1 MDPIYLTNLRTSK
14 FKAHTEPFMRRFFQ
28 RLLLPVA
35 VMVVTQ
41 TSFVSAESIRL
52 VGPDGQVQPTPQYS
66 ENIVRNSANNEPGR
80 FFGPTSANQTL
91 WSIASQLRP
100 SSSVTVQQTLL
111 AIYQLNPQAFEN
123 QNIHTLIP
131 GSTLRVP
138 SLAQISRNSTQD
150 AVNIMASHQAKL
162 NQTPDT
168 PVRPVAPPRPAPV
181 ATPKVEAVAQTPPQ
195 VTPTTAPQEKAP
207 TELKTPAKPSQSTDA
222 EVMAL
227 EEKNH
232 TLRLMLSQ
240 VQSEVSTLKE
250 ELGDENRIRSEVE
263 RLLEEERRKAEEASR
278 LAPSALDNL
287 LSNGWLVALLALIPG
302 LLIAIVVLLLLNRRS
317 SAQQENPTQN
327 NITSEMPTAA
337 PVTLGPEQTEDIG
350 DDLLL
355 DDDLFSTTDDK
366 EENDAE
372 KAFSDEDDVF
382 ADLNET
388 DLDFNLDGQ
397 DSDDLF
403 VGIDD
408 DGDLDTEFDA
418 LNESANGIS
427 VNADDKALGLEEME
441 RALNDVSEPT
451 DNDDLNSFDLADENQ
466 MSEDDIEA
474 LLSGDEENEL
484 LSDGKVD
491 QSLLDDLLASEL
503 DALDDEPA
511 IQDTETLDT
520 LLNDELASLSEEDN
534 DEFDLSGAG
543 VAGDQDLD
551 DLFASIEEQ
560 ADLEQLEAKAID
572 ETALLDEI
580 LAEQDAPLSEESTEL
595 LDELLDDFDKPE
607 NDEFDAQTADL
618 LQPEEPILD
627 LEEDSTQ
634 LLNEV
639 LGEPVPEELASGLEI
654 DQNSTE
660 LLDELLDDL
669 DLDDESIEATEF
681 SVAPEKLSVE
691 DGTELFD
698 ELLEIEQHPEPAESL
713 PELATEDEFNS
724 DTFIDDL
731 LNSAPAKD
739 PLLEPVLDENEAFA
753 QADDFDFNP
762 EIEGGLEDD
771 LPQPSALPANEFGT
785 PQDEDWVFDEDDSS
799 PTLEAN
805 TELELSSAEDDLPEQ
820 TTATNETVDELL
832 ADLAAQPQSNTVD
845 TSDDALAPD
854 ALSQSVEES
863 LTLND
868 LELPEENDE
877 PQLAEVT
884 PSSVFDEQQVETEIE
899 PESEPLA
906 AEASNDESDL
916 TALNELD
923 LPEYTEEDALADAQ
937 LEPAA
942 ESEVEPELELASE
955 PAEEEAFTE
964 LDELDLP
971 EYTEEDALADA
982 QLEPAAESEVEPE
995 LELASEPAEEE
1006 AFTELNELDLPEYTE
1021 EDALADAQLEPAAE
1035 SEVEPELELV
1045 SEPVTEE
1052 AFTELNEL
1060 DLPEY
1065 TEEDALADA
1074 QLEPAAE
1081 SEVEPELELASEPAE
1096 EEAFTEFNELDL
1108 PEYTEEDALADAQLE
1123 PVAESEV
1130 EPELELASEPAAEE
1144 AFTELNELDLPEYTE
1159 EDALADAQLEPAAES
1174 EVEPELELASDLE
1187 EEETFTELDEL
1198 DLPEYTEED
1207 ALADAQLES
1216 ATESEVE
1223 PELDELDLPEY
1234 TEEDALADAQLEPA
1248 VESEVEPELELAT
1261 EPAEE
1266 EVFTELNELDLPE
1279 YTEEDALADAQLEP
1293 AVESDVEP
1301 ELELAS
1307 DLEEEEVFT
1316 ELNEL
1321 DLPEYTEED
1330 ALADAQLEPVA
1341 ESEVEPELD
1350 LASDLEEEE
1359 AFTELDE
1366 LDLPEYTEEDAL
1378 ADAQLEPAVESGVE
1392 PELELASE
1400 PAAEEAFTELN
1411 ELDLPEYTEEDALA
1425 DAQLELSVES
1435 EVEPELGD
1443 GTETLAQ
1450 ETESDALVADE
1461 DLLASV
1467 ESAVDEV
1474 QPELLDATQD
1484 VPPTQSLANKA
1495 FDEEALH
1502 DWLSDNPDGEK
1513 PFSFDR
1519 PLDAKTID
1527 SAGMDIDAMLQMGG
1541 EDWNGF
1547 HLTPDQQAQLPDDV
1561 PEDEQAIWASETPEP
1576 QAKPENWGSQEDLL
1590 DFDPQRDGYMTID
1603 ELMAQVE
1610 SEEQGLNPDE
1620 EELKLDVGL
1629 DEFPDVIGDIRDID
1643 VDSGAEAAGKLDLA
1657 KIYIEMNDEKGAIKL
1672 LEEAIVDG
1680 DDEIRQQAKRLID
1693 VLNGRV

>member
-1 MDPIYLTNLRTSK
+1 
-14 FKAHTEPFMRRFFQ
+14 MRRFFQ

-168 PVRPVAPPRPAPV
+168 PVRPVAPPRPDPV

-799 PTLEAN
+799 PTLEGNA
-805 TELELSSAEDDLPEQ
+805 ELELSSAEDDLPEQ
-820 TTATNETVDELL
+820 TTATNETADELL

-1223 PELDELDLPEY
+1223 PELELASEPAAEEAFTELDELDLPEY

-1293 AVESDVEP
+1293 AAESEVEP

-1307 DLEEEEVFT
+1307 VLEEE
-1316 ELNEL
+1316 
-1321 DLPEYTEED
+1321 DP
-1330 ALADAQLEPVA
+1330 
-1341 ESEVEPELD
+1341 
-1350 LASDLEEEE
+1350 
-1359 AFTELDE
+1359 
-1366 LDLPEYTEEDAL
+1366 
-1378 ADAQLEPAVESGVE
+1378 
-1392 PELELASE
+1392 
-1400 PAAEEAFTELN
+1400 FTELN

-1443 GTETLAQ
+1443 ETETLAQ
-1450 ETESDALVADE
+1450 ETESDALIDDE

-1467 ESAVDEV
+1467 ESAADEV
-1474 QPELLDATQD
+1474 EPELLDATQD
-1484 VPPTQSLANKA
+1484 VPPTQSLTNKA

-1513 PFSFDR
+1513 PFSFGR

>member
-1 MDPIYLTNLRTSK
+1 M
-14 FKAHTEPFMRRFFQ
+14 
-28 RLLLPVA
+28 
-35 VMVVTQ
+35 
-41 TSFVSAESIRL
+41 
-52 VGPDGQVQPTPQYS
+52 
-66 ENIVRNSANNEPGR
+66 
-80 FFGPTSANQTL
+80 
-91 WSIASQLRP
+91 
-100 SSSVTVQQTLL
+100 QQTLL

-207 TELKTPAKPSQSTDA
+207 TELNTPAKPSQSTDA

-698 ELLEIEQHPEPAESL
+698 ELLEIEQHPEPAVSL

-799 PTLEAN
+799 PTLEGNA
-805 TELELSSAEDDLPEQ
+805 ELELSSAEDDLPEQ
-820 TTATNETVDELL
+820 TTATNETADELL

-884 PSSVFDEQQVETEIE
+884 PSSAFDEQQVETEIE
-899 PESEPLA
+899 PELEPLA

-923 LPEYTEEDALADAQ
+923 LSEYTEEDALADAQ

-955 PAEEEAFTE
+955 PVEEEAFT
-964 LDELDLP
+964 
-971 EYTEEDALADA
+971 
-982 QLEPAAESEVEPE
+982 
-995 LELASEPAEEE
+995 
-1006 AFTELNELDLPEYTE
+1006 
-1021 EDALADAQLEPAAE
+1021 
-1035 SEVEPELELV
+1035 
-1045 SEPVTEE
+1045 
-1052 AFTELNEL
+1052 
-1060 DLPEY
+1060 
-1065 TEEDALADA
+1065 
-1074 QLEPAAE
+1074 
-1081 SEVEPELELASEPAE
+1081 
-1096 EEAFTEFNELDL
+1096 
-1108 PEYTEEDALADAQLE
+1108 
-1123 PVAESEV
+1123 
-1130 EPELELASEPAAEE
+1130 
-1144 AFTELNELDLPEYTE
+1144 
-1159 EDALADAQLEPAAES
+1159 
-1174 EVEPELELASDLE
+1174 
-1187 EEETFTELDEL
+1187 
-1198 DLPEYTEED
+1198 
-1207 ALADAQLES
+1207 
-1216 ATESEVE
+1216 
-1223 PELDELDLPEY
+1223 ELDELDLPEY

-1266 EVFTELNELDLPE
+1266 EAFTELNELDLPEYTEEDALADAQLEPAEESEVEPELELVSVLEEEDPFTELDELDLPEYTEEDALADAQLEPATESEVESELELVSEPAAEEAFTELDELDLPEYTEEDALADAQLEPAAEAEVEPELELASDLEEEEAFTELNELDLPEYTEEDALADAQLESATESEVEPELELASEPAADEAFTELNELDLPE

-1293 AVESDVEP
+1293 AVES
-1301 ELELAS
+1301 
-1307 DLEEEEVFT
+1307 
-1316 ELNEL
+1316 
-1321 DLPEYTEED
+1321 
-1330 ALADAQLEPVA
+1330 
-1341 ESEVEPELD
+1341 
-1350 LASDLEEEE
+1350 
-1359 AFTELDE
+1359 
-1366 LDLPEYTEEDAL
+1366 
-1378 ADAQLEPAVESGVE
+1378 
-1392 PELELASE
+1392 
-1400 PAAEEAFTELN
+1400 
-1411 ELDLPEYTEEDALA
+1411 
-1425 DAQLELSVES
+1425 

-1443 GTETLAQ
+1443 ETETLAQ

-1467 ESAVDEV
+1467 ESAADEV
-1474 QPELLDATQD
+1474 QPELLGATQD

>member
-366 EENDAE
+366 EENDSE

-799 PTLEAN
+799 PTLEGNA
-805 TELELSSAEDDLPEQ
+805 ELELSSAEDDLPEQ
-820 TTATNETVDELL
+820 TTATNETADELL

-854 ALSQSVEES
+854 TLSQSVEES

-1174 EVEPELELASDLE
+1174 EVEPELELATEPAE
-1187 EEETFTELDEL
+1187 EEVFTELNEL

-1207 ALADAQLES
+1207 ALADAQLEP
-1216 ATESEVE
+1216 AAESEVE
-1223 PELDELDLPEY
+1223 PELELASEPAEEEAFTELDELDLPEY

-1261 EPAEE
+1261 EP
-1266 EVFTELNELDLPE
+1266 T
-1279 YTEEDALADAQLEP
+1279 
-1293 AVESDVEP
+1293 
-1301 ELELAS
+1301 
-1307 DLEEEEVFT
+1307 
-1316 ELNEL
+1316 
-1321 DLPEYTEED
+1321 
-1330 ALADAQLEPVA
+1330 
-1341 ESEVEPELD
+1341 
-1350 LASDLEEEE
+1350 EEE

-1378 ADAQLEPAVESGVE
+1378 ADAQLEP
-1392 PELELASE
+1392 
-1400 PAAEEAFTELN
+1400 
-1411 ELDLPEYTEEDALA
+1411 
-1425 DAQLELSVES
+1425 SVES

-1474 QPELLDATQD
+1474 QPELLGATQD

>member
-1 MDPIYLTNLRTSK
+1 
-14 FKAHTEPFMRRFFQ
+14 MRRFFQ

-799 PTLEAN
+799 PTLEGN

-832 ADLAAQPQSNTVD
+832 TDLAAQPQSNTVD

-884 PSSVFDEQQVETEIE
+884 PSSAFDEQQVETEIE

-923 LPEYTEEDALADAQ
+923 LSEYTEEDALADAQ

-982 QLEPAAESEVEPE
+982 QLEPAVESEVEPE

-1006 AFTELNELDLPEYTE
+1006 AFTELDELDLPEYTE
-1021 EDALADAQLEPAAE
+1021 EDALADAQLEPATE
-1035 SEVEPELELV
+1035 S
-1045 SEPVTEE
+1045 
-1052 AFTELNEL
+1052 
-1060 DLPEY
+1060 D
-1065 TEEDALADA
+1065 
-1074 QLEPAAE
+1074 
-1081 SEVEPELELASEPAE
+1081 
-1096 EEAFTEFNELDL
+1096 
-1108 PEYTEEDALADAQLE
+1108 
-1123 PVAESEV
+1123 V

-1174 EVEPELELASDLE
+1174 EVEPELELVSEPAE
-1187 EEETFTELDEL
+1187 EEAFT
-1198 DLPEYTEED
+1198 
-1207 ALADAQLES
+1207 
-1216 ATESEVE
+1216 
-1223 PELDELDLPEY
+1223 ELDELDLPEY

-1248 VESEVEPELELAT
+1248 VESEVEPELELASDL
-1261 EPAEE
+1261 EE
-1266 EVFTELNELDLPE
+1266 EEAFTELDELDLPE

-1293 AVESDVEP
+1293 A
-1301 ELELAS
+1301 
-1307 DLEEEEVFT
+1307 
-1316 ELNEL
+1316 
-1321 DLPEYTEED
+1321 
-1330 ALADAQLEPVA
+1330 A
-1341 ESEVEPELD
+1341 ESEVESELE

-1378 ADAQLEPAVESGVE
+1378 ADAQLEPAAEAEVE
-1392 PELELASE
+1392 PELELASDLEEKEAFTELDELDLPEYTEEDALADAQLEPAVESEVEPEFELASE
-1400 PAAEEAFTELN
+1400 PAAEETFTELDELDLPEYTEEDALADAQLEPAAEAEVEPELELASDLEEEEAFTELN

-1425 DAQLELSVES
+1425 DAQLEPSVES

-1443 GTETLAQ
+1443 ETETLAQ

-1467 ESAVDEV
+1467 ESAADEV

>member
-1 MDPIYLTNLRTSK
+1 M
-14 FKAHTEPFMRRFFQ
+14 
-28 RLLLPVA
+28 
-35 VMVVTQ
+35 
-41 TSFVSAESIRL
+41 
-52 VGPDGQVQPTPQYS
+52 
-66 ENIVRNSANNEPGR
+66 
-80 FFGPTSANQTL
+80 
-91 WSIASQLRP
+91 
-100 SSSVTVQQTLL
+100 QQTLL

-580 LAEQDAPLSEESTEL
+580 LAEQDVPLSEESTEL

-799 PTLEAN
+799 PTLEGNA
-805 TELELSSAEDDLPEQ
+805 ELELSSAEDDLPEQ
-820 TTATNETVDELL
+820 TTATNETADELL

-884 PSSVFDEQQVETEIE
+884 PSSAFDEQQVETEIE

-906 AEASNDESDL
+906 AEAPNDESDL
-916 TALNELD
+916 TELNELD
-923 LPEYTEEDALADAQ
+923 LPEYTEED
-937 LEPAA
+937 
-942 ESEVEPELELASE
+942 V
-955 PAEEEAFTE
+955 
-964 LDELDLP
+964 
-971 EYTEEDALADA
+971 LADA

-1021 EDALADAQLEPAAE
+1021 EDALADAQLEPATE
-1035 SEVEPELELV
+1035 SEVEPELELA
-1045 SEPVTEE
+1045 SEPVEEEAFTELDELDLPEYTEE
-1052 AFTELNEL
+1052 DALADAQLEPAVESEVEPELASEPAEEEAFTELDELDLPEYTEEDALADAQLEPAVESEVEPELELTSEPAEEEAFTELDELDLPEYTEEDALADAQLEPAAESEVEPELGLASEPAEEEAFTELDELDLPEYTEEDALADAQLEPAVESEVEPELELTSEPAEEEAFTELDELDLPEYTEEDALADAQLEPAVESEVEPELELASDLEEKEVFTELNEL

-1081 SEVEPELELASEPAE
+1081 SEVESELELASDLE
-1096 EEAFTEFNELDL
+1096 E
-1108 PEYTEEDALADAQLE
+1108 
-1123 PVAESEV
+1123 
-1130 EPELELASEPAAEE
+1130 EE

-1159 EDALADAQLEPAAES
+1159 EDALADAQLEPAVES

-1187 EEETFTELDEL
+1187 EKEVFTELNEL
-1198 DLPEYTEED
+1198 DLPEH
-1207 ALADAQLES
+1207 
-1216 ATESEVE
+1216 
-1223 PELDELDLPEY
+1223 

-1266 EVFTELNELDLPE
+1266 EVFTEL
-1279 YTEEDALADAQLEP
+1279 
-1293 AVESDVEP
+1293 
-1301 ELELAS
+1301 
-1307 DLEEEEVFT
+1307 
-1316 ELNEL
+1316 
-1321 DLPEYTEED
+1321 
-1330 ALADAQLEPVA
+1330 
-1341 ESEVEPELD
+1341 
-1350 LASDLEEEE
+1350 
-1359 AFTELDE
+1359 DE

-1378 ADAQLEPAVESGVE
+1378 ADAQLEPAAESEVES
-1392 PELELASE
+1392 ELELAS
-1400 PAAEEAFTELN
+1400 
-1411 ELDLPEYTEEDALA
+1411 
-1425 DAQLELSVES
+1425 
-1435 EVEPELGD
+1435 EPELGD

-1474 QPELLDATQD
+1474 QPELLGATQD

>member
-1 MDPIYLTNLRTSK
+1 
-14 FKAHTEPFMRRFFQ
+14 MRRFFQ

-162 NQTPDT
+162 NQTPDA

-511 IQDTETLDT
+511 IQDTETMDT

-799 PTLEAN
+799 PTLEGN

-884 PSSVFDEQQVETEIE
+884 PSSAFDEQQVETEIE
-899 PESEPLA
+899 PEPLA

-923 LPEYTEEDALADAQ
+923 LSEYTEEDVLADAQLEPATESEVEPELDLASDLEEEEAFTELDEIDLPEYTEEDALADAQ
-937 LEPAA
+937 LEPAVESEVEPELELA
-942 ESEVEPELELASE
+942 SEPAAEEAFTELDELDLPEYTEEDALADAQLEPAVESEVEPELELASE

-982 QLEPAAESEVEPE
+982 QLEPATESEVEPELASDLEEEEAFTELNELDLPEYTEEDALADAQLEPAAESEVEPE
-995 LELASEPAEEE
+995 LELVSEPAEEEAFTELDELDLPEYTEEDALADAQLEPAAESEVEPELASDLEEEE

-1052 AFTELNEL
+1052 AFTELDEL

-1074 QLEPAAE
+1074 QLESATE
-1081 SEVEPELELASEPAE
+1081 SEVESELELVSEPAE
-1096 EEAFTEFNELDL
+1096 EEVFTELNELDL
-1108 PEYTEEDALADAQLE
+1108 PKYTEEDALADAQLE

-1130 EPELELASEPAAEE
+1130 EPELELASEPA
-1144 AFTELNELDLPEYTE
+1144 
-1159 EDALADAQLEPAAES
+1159 
-1174 EVEPELELASDLE
+1174 
-1187 EEETFTELDEL
+1187 
-1198 DLPEYTEED
+1198 
-1207 ALADAQLES
+1207 
-1216 ATESEVE
+1216 
-1223 PELDELDLPEY
+1223 
-1234 TEEDALADAQLEPA
+1234 
-1248 VESEVEPELELAT
+1248 
-1261 EPAEE
+1261 
-1266 EVFTELNELDLPE
+1266 
-1279 YTEEDALADAQLEP
+1279 
-1293 AVESDVEP
+1293 
-1301 ELELAS
+1301 
-1307 DLEEEEVFT
+1307 
-1316 ELNEL
+1316 
-1321 DLPEYTEED
+1321 
-1330 ALADAQLEPVA
+1330 
-1341 ESEVEPELD
+1341 
-1350 LASDLEEEE
+1350 EEE

-1378 ADAQLEPAVESGVE
+1378 ADAQLEP
-1392 PELELASE
+1392 
-1400 PAAEEAFTELN
+1400 
-1411 ELDLPEYTEEDALA
+1411 
-1425 DAQLELSVES
+1425 SVES

-1474 QPELLDATQD
+1474 QPELLGATQD

>member
-799 PTLEAN
+799 PTLEGNA
-805 TELELSSAEDDLPEQ
+805 ELELSSAEDDLPEQ
-820 TTATNETVDELL
+820 TTATNETADELL

-854 ALSQSVEES
+854 ALSHSVEES

-884 PSSVFDEQQVETEIE
+884 PSSAFDEQQVETEIE

-982 QLEPAAESEVEPE
+982 QLEPAVESEVEPE
-995 LELASEPAEEE
+995 LELASEPVEEE
-1006 AFTELNELDLPEYTE
+1006 AFTELDELDLPEYTE
-1021 EDALADAQLEPAAE
+1021 EDALADAQLEPAVE
-1035 SEVEPELELV
+1035 SEVEPELELA
-1045 SEPVTEE
+1045 SDLDEEE

-1096 EEAFTEFNELDL
+1096 EEAFTELDELDLPEYTEEDALADAQLEPAAESEVEPELELASDLEEEEAFTELNELDL

-1123 PVAESEV
+1123 PAAESEV
-1130 EPELELASEPAAEE
+1130 EPELELASVLEEEE
-1144 AFTELNELDLPEYTE
+1144 AFTELNKLDLPEYTE

-1207 ALADAQLES
+1207 ALADAQLEP
-1216 ATESEVE
+1216 AVESEVE
-1223 PELDELDLPEY
+1223 PELELATEPAAEEAFTELDELDLPEY

-1248 VESEVEPELELAT
+1248 AESE
-1261 EPAEE
+1261 
-1266 EVFTELNELDLPE
+1266 
-1279 YTEEDALADAQLEP
+1279 
-1293 AVESDVEP
+1293 VEP

-1378 ADAQLEPAVESGVE
+1378 ADAQLEPAVES
-1392 PELELASE
+1392 
-1400 PAAEEAFTELN
+1400 
-1411 ELDLPEYTEEDALA
+1411 
-1425 DAQLELSVES
+1425 

-1443 GTETLAQ
+1443 ETETLAQ

-1502 DWLSDNPDGEK
+1502 DLLSDNPDGEK

>member
-1 MDPIYLTNLRTSK
+1 
-14 FKAHTEPFMRRFFQ
+14 MRRFFQ

-35 VMVVTQ
+35 VMVMTQ

-162 NQTPDT
+162 NQTPDA

-366 EENDAE
+366 EENDSE

-639 LGEPVPEELASGLEI
+639 LGEPVPEELASELEI

-698 ELLEIEQHPEPAESL
+698 ELLEIEQHPEPAVSL

-799 PTLEAN
+799 PTLEGNA
-805 TELELSSAEDDLPEQ
+805 ELELSSAEDDLPEQ
-820 TTATNETVDELL
+820 TTASNETADELS

-854 ALSQSVEES
+854 AVSQSVEES
-863 LTLND
+863 LSLND

-884 PSSVFDEQQVETEIE
+884 PSSAFDEQQVETEIE
-899 PESEPLA
+899 PKSEPLA

-916 TALNELD
+916 TVLNELD

-955 PAEEEAFTE
+955 PVEEEAFTK

-1096 EEAFTEFNELDL
+1096 EEAFTELNELDL

-1207 ALADAQLES
+1207 ALADAQLEP
-1216 ATESEVE
+1216 ATES
-1223 PELDELDLPEY
+1223 D
-1234 TEEDALADAQLEPA
+1234 
-1248 VESEVEPELELAT
+1248 
-1261 EPAEE
+1261 
-1266 EVFTELNELDLPE
+1266 
-1279 YTEEDALADAQLEP
+1279 
-1293 AVESDVEP
+1293 
-1301 ELELAS
+1301 
-1307 DLEEEEVFT
+1307 
-1316 ELNEL
+1316 
-1321 DLPEYTEED
+1321 
-1330 ALADAQLEPVA
+1330 
-1341 ESEVEPELD
+1341 
-1350 LASDLEEEE
+1350 
-1359 AFTELDE
+1359 
-1366 LDLPEYTEEDAL
+1366 
-1378 ADAQLEPAVESGVE
+1378 VE

-1425 DAQLELSVES
+1425 DAQLEPAAESEVEPELELASEPAEEEAFTELDELDLPEYTEEDALADAQLEPAAESEVESEPELASDLDEEEPFTELNELDLPEYTEEDALADAQLEPAAESEVEPELGLASEPAEEEAFTELDELDLPEYTEEDALADAQLEPSVES

-1474 QPELLDATQD
+1474 QPELLGATQD

>member
-1 MDPIYLTNLRTSK
+1 
-14 FKAHTEPFMRRFFQ
+14 MRRFFQ

-195 VTPTTAPQEKAP
+195 VTPTTAPQEKVP

-580 LAEQDAPLSEESTEL
+580 LAEQDVPLSEESTEL

-799 PTLEAN
+799 PTLEGNA
-805 TELELSSAEDDLPEQ
+805 ELELSSAEDDLPEQ
-820 TTATNETVDELL
+820 TTATNETADELL

-884 PSSVFDEQQVETEIE
+884 PSSAFDEQQVETEIE

-916 TALNELD
+916 T
-923 LPEYTEEDALADAQ
+923 
-937 LEPAA
+937 
-942 ESEVEPELELASE
+942 
-955 PAEEEAFTE
+955 
-964 LDELDLP
+964 
-971 EYTEEDALADA
+971 
-982 QLEPAAESEVEPE
+982 
-995 LELASEPAEEE
+995 
-1006 AFTELNELDLPEYTE
+1006 ELNELDLPEYTE
-1021 EDALADAQLEPAAE
+1021 EDALADAQLEPAVE
-1035 SEVEPELELV
+1035 SEVEPEPELELA
-1045 SEPVTEE
+1045 SDLDEEE

-1081 SEVEPELELASEPAE
+1081 SEVEPELELASEPAA
-1096 EEAFTEFNELDL
+1096 EEAFTELDELDL

-1123 PVAESEV
+1123 PAAEAEVEPELELASEPAEEEAFTELDELDLPEYTEEDALADAQLEPAVESEVEPELELTSEPAEEEAFTELDELDLPEYTEEDALADAQLEPAAESEVEPELGLASEPAEEEAFTELDELDLPEYTEEDALADAQLEPAVESEVEPEFELTSEPAEEEAFTELDELDLPEYTEEDALADAQLEPAVESEVEPELELASEPAEEEAFTELDELDLPEYTEEDALADAQLESVVESEV

-1159 EDALADAQLEPAAES
+1159 EDALADAQLESATES
-1174 EVEPELELASDLE
+1174 EVESELELVSEPAAE
-1187 EEETFTELDEL
+1187 EAFTELDEL
-1198 DLPEYTEED
+1198 DVPEYTEED

-1216 ATESEVE
+1216 
-1223 PELDELDLPEY
+1223 
-1234 TEEDALADAQLEPA
+1234 
-1248 VESEVEPELELAT
+1248 
-1261 EPAEE
+1261 
-1266 EVFTELNELDLPE
+1266 
-1279 YTEEDALADAQLEP
+1279 
-1293 AVESDVEP
+1293 
-1301 ELELAS
+1301 
-1307 DLEEEEVFT
+1307 
-1316 ELNEL
+1316 
-1321 DLPEYTEED
+1321 
-1330 ALADAQLEPVA
+1330 
-1341 ESEVEPELD
+1341 
-1350 LASDLEEEE
+1350 
-1359 AFTELDE
+1359 
-1366 LDLPEYTEEDAL
+1366 
-1378 ADAQLEPAVESGVE
+1378 
-1392 PELELASE
+1392 
-1400 PAAEEAFTELN
+1400 
-1411 ELDLPEYTEEDALA
+1411 
-1425 DAQLELSVES
+1425 SVES

-1443 GTETLAQ
+1443 ETETLAQ

>member
-195 VTPTTAPQEKAP
+195 VPPTTAPQEKAP
-207 TELKTPAKPSQSTDA
+207 TELKAPAKPSQSTDA

-639 LGEPVPEELASGLEI
+639 LGEPVPEELASELEI

-799 PTLEAN
+799 PTLEGN

-877 PQLAEVT
+877 PQLAEVI
-884 PSSVFDEQQVETEIE
+884 PSSAFDEQQVETEIE

-923 LPEYTEEDALADAQ
+923 LSEYTEEDALADAQ

-971 EYTEEDALADA
+971 EYTEEDALADE
-982 QLEPAAESEVEPE
+982 QLEPAVESEVEPE
-995 LELASEPAEEE
+995 LELASEPAVESGVEPELELASDLDEEEPFTELNELDLPEYTEEDALADAQLEPAAEAEVEPELELASDLDEEEPFTELNELDLPEYTEEDALADAQLEPAAEAEVEPELELASDLDEEE

-1021 EDALADAQLEPAAE
+1021 EDALADAQLEPA
-1035 SEVEPELELV
+1035 V
-1045 SEPVTEE
+1045 
-1052 AFTELNEL
+1052 
-1060 DLPEY
+1060 
-1065 TEEDALADA
+1065 
-1074 QLEPAAE
+1074 
-1081 SEVEPELELASEPAE
+1081 
-1096 EEAFTEFNELDL
+1096 
-1108 PEYTEEDALADAQLE
+1108 
-1123 PVAESEV
+1123 ESEV

-1174 EVEPELELASDLE
+1174 EVESELELASDLE
-1187 EEETFTELDEL
+1187 EEEAFTELN
-1198 DLPEYTEED
+1198 
-1207 ALADAQLES
+1207 
-1216 ATESEVE
+1216 
-1223 PELDELDLPEY
+1223 ELDLPEY

-1248 VESEVEPELELAT
+1248 AEAEVEPELELAS

-1266 EVFTELNELDLPE
+1266 EAFTELNELDLPE

-1293 AVESDVEP
+1293 AVESE
-1301 ELELAS
+1301 
-1307 DLEEEEVFT
+1307 
-1316 ELNEL
+1316 
-1321 DLPEYTEED
+1321 
-1330 ALADAQLEPVA
+1330 
-1341 ESEVEPELD
+1341 
-1350 LASDLEEEE
+1350 
-1359 AFTELDE
+1359 
-1366 LDLPEYTEEDAL
+1366 
-1378 ADAQLEPAVESGVE
+1378 VE

-1425 DAQLELSVES
+1425 DAQLEPSVES

>member
-1 MDPIYLTNLRTSK
+1 
-14 FKAHTEPFMRRFFQ
+14 MRRFFQ

-162 NQTPDT
+162 NQTPDA

-799 PTLEAN
+799 PTLEGNA
-805 TELELSSAEDDLPEQ
+805 ELELSSAEDDLPEQ
-820 TTATNETVDELL
+820 TTATNETADELL

-1130 EPELELASEPAAEE
+1130 EPELELASEPTAEE

-1207 ALADAQLES
+1207 ALADAQLEP
-1216 ATESEVE
+1216 AAESEVE
-1223 PELDELDLPEY
+1223 PELASDLEEEEALTELNELDLPEY

-1266 EVFTELNELDLPE
+1266 EVFTEL
-1279 YTEEDALADAQLEP
+1279 
-1293 AVESDVEP
+1293 
-1301 ELELAS
+1301 
-1307 DLEEEEVFT
+1307 
-1316 ELNEL
+1316 
-1321 DLPEYTEED
+1321 
-1330 ALADAQLEPVA
+1330 
-1341 ESEVEPELD
+1341 
-1350 LASDLEEEE
+1350 
-1359 AFTELDE
+1359 DE

-1378 ADAQLEPAVESGVE
+1378 ADAQLEPAAEAEVES
-1392 PELELASE
+1392 ELERASDLE
-1400 PAAEEAFTELN
+1400 EKEAFTELDK
-1411 ELDLPEYTEEDALA
+1411 LDLPEYTEEDALA
-1425 DAQLELSVES
+1425 DAQLEPSVES

-1443 GTETLAQ
+1443 ETETLAQ

>member
-1 MDPIYLTNLRTSK
+1 
-14 FKAHTEPFMRRFFQ
+14 MRRFFQ

-799 PTLEAN
+799 PTLEGNA
-805 TELELSSAEDDLPEQ
+805 ELELSSAEDDLPEQ
-820 TTATNETVDELL
+820 TTATNETADELL

-884 PSSVFDEQQVETEIE
+884 PSSAFDEQQVETEIE

-942 ESEVEPELELASE
+942 ESEVEP
-955 PAEEEAFTE
+955 
-964 LDELDLP
+964 D
-971 EYTEEDALADA
+971 
-982 QLEPAAESEVEPE
+982 
-995 LELASEPAEEE
+995 
-1006 AFTELNELDLPEYTE
+1006 
-1021 EDALADAQLEPAAE
+1021 
-1035 SEVEPELELV
+1035 LELV
-1045 SEPVTEE
+1045 NEPVTEE
-1052 AFTELNEL
+1052 AFTEL
-1060 DLPEY
+1060 D
-1065 TEEDALADA
+1065 
-1074 QLEPAAE
+1074 
-1081 SEVEPELELASEPAE
+1081 
-1096 EEAFTEFNELDL
+1096 ELDL

-1130 EPELELASEPAAEE
+1130 EPELDLASEPAEEE
-1144 AFTELNELDLPEYTE
+1144 AFTELNK
-1159 EDALADAQLEPAAES
+1159 
-1174 EVEPELELASDLE
+1174 
-1187 EEETFTELDEL
+1187 L

-1223 PELDELDLPEY
+1223 SELELVSEPAAEEAFTELNELDLPEY

-1266 EVFTELNELDLPE
+1266 EAFPELDELDLPE

-1293 AVESDVEP
+1293 AAEAEVEP

-1307 DLEEEEVFT
+1307 DLEEKET
-1316 ELNEL
+1316 
-1321 DLPEYTEED
+1321 
-1330 ALADAQLEPVA
+1330 
-1341 ESEVEPELD
+1341 
-1350 LASDLEEEE
+1350 
-1359 AFTELDE
+1359 FTELDE

-1378 ADAQLEPAVESGVE
+1378 ADAQLEPAAESEVE
-1392 PELELASE
+1392 PELELASVL
-1400 PAAEEAFTELN
+1400 EEEDSFTELD
-1411 ELDLPEYTEEDALA
+1411 ELDLPEYTEKDALA
-1425 DAQLELSVES
+1425 DAQLEPAAES

-1443 GTETLAQ
+1443 ETETLAQ

-1474 QPELLDATQD
+1474 QPELLGATQD

>member
-1 MDPIYLTNLRTSK
+1 M
-14 FKAHTEPFMRRFFQ
+14 
-28 RLLLPVA
+28 
-35 VMVVTQ
+35 
-41 TSFVSAESIRL
+41 
-52 VGPDGQVQPTPQYS
+52 
-66 ENIVRNSANNEPGR
+66 
-80 FFGPTSANQTL
+80 
-91 WSIASQLRP
+91 
-100 SSSVTVQQTLL
+100 QQTLL

-162 NQTPDT
+162 NQTPDA

-181 ATPKVEAVAQTPPQ
+181 VTPKVEAVAQTPPQ

-799 PTLEAN
+799 PTLEGN

-820 TTATNETVDELL
+820 TTATNETADELL
-832 ADLAAQPQSNTVD
+832 ADLAAQPQSNTGD

-884 PSSVFDEQQVETEIE
+884 PYSAFDEQQVETEIE

-923 LPEYTEEDALADAQ
+923 LPEYTEEDALADTQ
-937 LEPAA
+937 LEPAV
-942 ESEVEPELELASE
+942 ESEVEPELELASD
-955 PAEEEAFTE
+955 
-964 LDELDLP
+964 LDE
-971 EYTEEDALADA
+971 
-982 QLEPAAESEVEPE
+982 
-995 LELASEPAEEE
+995 
-1006 AFTELNELDLPEYTE
+1006 
-1021 EDALADAQLEPAAE
+1021 
-1035 SEVEPELELV
+1035 
-1045 SEPVTEE
+1045 EE

-1081 SEVEPELELASEPAE
+1081 SEVEPELELASEPAA
-1096 EEAFTEFNELDL
+1096 EEAFTELDELDL

-1123 PVAESEV
+1123 PAAEAEV
-1130 EPELELASEPAAEE
+1130 EPELELASDLEEEE
-1144 AFTELNELDLPEYTE
+1144 AFTELDELDLPEYTEEDALADAQLEPAAEAEVEPELELASDLEEEEAFTELDELDLPEYTE

-1174 EVEPELELASDLE
+1174 EVEPELELATEPAE
-1187 EEETFTELDEL
+1187 EEAF
-1198 DLPEYTEED
+1198 
-1207 ALADAQLES
+1207 
-1216 ATESEVE
+1216 

-1248 VESEVEPELELAT
+1248 VESEVEPELELASDL
-1261 EPAEE
+1261 EE
-1266 EVFTELNELDLPE
+1266 KEAFTELDELDLPE
-1279 YTEEDALADAQLEP
+1279 HTEEDALADAQLEP
-1293 AVESDVEP
+1293 AVESK
-1301 ELELAS
+1301 
-1307 DLEEEEVFT
+1307 
-1316 ELNEL
+1316 
-1321 DLPEYTEED
+1321 
-1330 ALADAQLEPVA
+1330 
-1341 ESEVEPELD
+1341 
-1350 LASDLEEEE
+1350 
-1359 AFTELDE
+1359 
-1366 LDLPEYTEEDAL
+1366 
-1378 ADAQLEPAVESGVE
+1378 
-1392 PELELASE
+1392 
-1400 PAAEEAFTELN
+1400 
-1411 ELDLPEYTEEDALA
+1411 
-1425 DAQLELSVES
+1425 
-1435 EVEPELGD
+1435 VEPELGD

-1450 ETESDALVADE
+1450 ETESDTLVADE

-1474 QPELLDATQD
+1474 QPELLGATQD

>member
-1 MDPIYLTNLRTSK
+1 
-14 FKAHTEPFMRRFFQ
+14 MRRFFQ

-195 VTPTTAPQEKAP
+195 VTPTIAPQEKAP

-799 PTLEAN
+799 PTLEGNA
-805 TELELSSAEDDLPEQ
+805 ELELSSAEEDLPEQ
-820 TTATNETVDELL
+820 TTATNETADELS

-854 ALSQSVEES
+854 ALSQPIEES

-884 PSSVFDEQQVETEIE
+884 PSSAFDEQQVETEIE

-906 AEASNDESDL
+906 AEASSDESDL
-916 TALNELD
+916 TALNELDLSEYTEEDALADAQLEPAAESEVEPELELASEPAEDEAFTELDELDLPEYTEEDALADAQLEPAVESEVEPELELASDLDEEEAFTELNELD

-942 ESEVEPELELASE
+942 ESEVEPELELASEPAEEEAFTELNELDLPEYTEEDALADSQLEPAAESEVEPELELASDLDEEEAFTELNELDLPEYTEEDALTDAQLEPAVDSEVEPELELASE

-1006 AFTELNELDLPEYTE
+1006 AFTELDELDLPEYTE
-1021 EDALADAQLEPAAE
+1021 EDALADAQLVLAAE
-1035 SEVEPELELV
+1035 SEVEPELELA
-1045 SEPVTEE
+1045 SEPVEEE

-1074 QLEPAAE
+1074 QLEP
-1081 SEVEPELELASEPAE
+1081 
-1096 EEAFTEFNELDL
+1096 
-1108 PEYTEEDALADAQLE
+1108 
-1123 PVAESEV
+1123 
-1130 EPELELASEPAAEE
+1130 
-1144 AFTELNELDLPEYTE
+1144 
-1159 EDALADAQLEPAAES
+1159 
-1174 EVEPELELASDLE
+1174 
-1187 EEETFTELDEL
+1187 
-1198 DLPEYTEED
+1198 
-1207 ALADAQLES
+1207 
-1216 ATESEVE
+1216 
-1223 PELDELDLPEY
+1223 
-1234 TEEDALADAQLEPA
+1234 
-1248 VESEVEPELELAT
+1248 
-1261 EPAEE
+1261 
-1266 EVFTELNELDLPE
+1266 
-1279 YTEEDALADAQLEP
+1279 
-1293 AVESDVEP
+1293 
-1301 ELELAS
+1301 
-1307 DLEEEEVFT
+1307 
-1316 ELNEL
+1316 
-1321 DLPEYTEED
+1321 
-1330 ALADAQLEPVA
+1330 
-1341 ESEVEPELD
+1341 
-1350 LASDLEEEE
+1350 
-1359 AFTELDE
+1359 
-1366 LDLPEYTEEDAL
+1366 
-1378 ADAQLEPAVESGVE
+1378 
-1392 PELELASE
+1392 
-1400 PAAEEAFTELN
+1400 
-1411 ELDLPEYTEEDALA
+1411 
-1425 DAQLELSVES
+1425 SVES

-1443 GTETLAQ
+1443 ETETLAQ

-1474 QPELLDATQD
+1474 QPELLGATQD

-1547 HLTPDQQAQLPDDV
+1547 LLTPDQQAQLPDDV

>member
-1 MDPIYLTNLRTSK
+1 
-14 FKAHTEPFMRRFFQ
+14 MRRFFQ

-162 NQTPDT
+162 NQTPDA

-799 PTLEAN
+799 PTLEGNA
-805 TELELSSAEDDLPEQ
+805 ELELSSAEDDLPEQ
-820 TTATNETVDELL
+820 TTATNETADELL

-884 PSSVFDEQQVETEIE
+884 PSSAFDEQQVETEIE
-899 PESEPLA
+899 PELEPLA

-916 TALNELD
+916 TALNELDLPEYTEEDALADAQLEPATESEVEPELELASEPVEEEAFTELDELDLPEYTEEDALADAQLEPAVESEVEPELELASDLDEEEAFTELNELD

-995 LELASEPAEEE
+995 LELASDLEE
-1006 AFTELNELDLPEYTE
+1006 
-1021 EDALADAQLEPAAE
+1021 
-1035 SEVEPELELV
+1035 
-1045 SEPVTEE
+1045 EE

-1081 SEVEPELELASEPAE
+1081 SEVEPELELASVLE
-1096 EEAFTEFNELDL
+1096 E
-1108 PEYTEEDALADAQLE
+1108 
-1123 PVAESEV
+1123 
-1130 EPELELASEPAAEE
+1130 EE
-1144 AFTELNELDLPEYTE
+1144 AFTELNKLDLPEYTE

-1207 ALADAQLES
+1207 ALADAQLEP
-1216 ATESEVE
+1216 AVESEVE
-1223 PELDELDLPEY
+1223 PELELATEPAAEEAFTELDELDLPEY

-1248 VESEVEPELELAT
+1248 AESE
-1261 EPAEE
+1261 
-1266 EVFTELNELDLPE
+1266 
-1279 YTEEDALADAQLEP
+1279 
-1293 AVESDVEP
+1293 VEP

-1378 ADAQLEPAVESGVE
+1378 ADAQLEPAVESEVE

-1425 DAQLELSVES
+1425 DAQLEPSVES

-1443 GTETLAQ
+1443 ETETLAQ

-1484 VPPTQSLANKA
+1484 VPPTQSLANKAFDNKA

>member
-1 MDPIYLTNLRTSK
+1 M
-14 FKAHTEPFMRRFFQ
+14 
-28 RLLLPVA
+28 
-35 VMVVTQ
+35 
-41 TSFVSAESIRL
+41 
-52 VGPDGQVQPTPQYS
+52 
-66 ENIVRNSANNEPGR
+66 
-80 FFGPTSANQTL
+80 
-91 WSIASQLRP
+91 
-100 SSSVTVQQTLL
+100 QQTLL

-451 DNDDLNSFDLADENQ
+451 ENDDLNSFDLADENQ

-639 LGEPVPEELASGLEI
+639 LGEPVPEELASELEI

-799 PTLEAN
+799 PTLEGN

-877 PQLAEVT
+877 PQLAEVI
-884 PSSVFDEQQVETEIE
+884 PSSAFDEQQVETEIE

-923 LPEYTEEDALADAQ
+923 LSEYTEEDALADAQ

-982 QLEPAAESEVEPE
+982 QLEPAVESEVEPE
-995 LELASEPAEEE
+995 LELASEPAVESGVEPELELASDLDEEEPFTELNELDLPEYTEEDALADAQLEPAAEAEVEPELELASDLDEEEPFTELNELDLPEYTEEDALADAQLEPAAEAEVEPELELASDLDEEE

-1021 EDALADAQLEPAAE
+1021 EDALADAQLEPA
-1035 SEVEPELELV
+1035 V
-1045 SEPVTEE
+1045 
-1052 AFTELNEL
+1052 
-1060 DLPEY
+1060 
-1065 TEEDALADA
+1065 
-1074 QLEPAAE
+1074 
-1081 SEVEPELELASEPAE
+1081 
-1096 EEAFTEFNELDL
+1096 
-1108 PEYTEEDALADAQLE
+1108 
-1123 PVAESEV
+1123 ESEV

-1159 EDALADAQLEPAAES
+1159 EDALADAQLEP
-1174 EVEPELELASDLE
+1174 
-1187 EEETFTELDEL
+1187 
-1198 DLPEYTEED
+1198 
-1207 ALADAQLES
+1207 
-1216 ATESEVE
+1216 
-1223 PELDELDLPEY
+1223 
-1234 TEEDALADAQLEPA
+1234 
-1248 VESEVEPELELAT
+1248 
-1261 EPAEE
+1261 
-1266 EVFTELNELDLPE
+1266 
-1279 YTEEDALADAQLEP
+1279 
-1293 AVESDVEP
+1293 
-1301 ELELAS
+1301 
-1307 DLEEEEVFT
+1307 
-1316 ELNEL
+1316 
-1321 DLPEYTEED
+1321 
-1330 ALADAQLEPVA
+1330 
-1341 ESEVEPELD
+1341 
-1350 LASDLEEEE
+1350 
-1359 AFTELDE
+1359 
-1366 LDLPEYTEEDAL
+1366 
-1378 ADAQLEPAVESGVE
+1378 
-1392 PELELASE
+1392 
-1400 PAAEEAFTELN
+1400 
-1411 ELDLPEYTEEDALA
+1411 
-1425 DAQLELSVES
+1425 SVES

>member
-1 MDPIYLTNLRTSK
+1 M
-14 FKAHTEPFMRRFFQ
+14 
-28 RLLLPVA
+28 
-35 VMVVTQ
+35 
-41 TSFVSAESIRL
+41 
-52 VGPDGQVQPTPQYS
+52 
-66 ENIVRNSANNEPGR
+66 
-80 FFGPTSANQTL
+80 
-91 WSIASQLRP
+91 
-100 SSSVTVQQTLL
+100 QQTLL

-207 TELKTPAKPSQSTDA
+207 TELNTPAKPSQSTDA

-799 PTLEAN
+799 PTLEGNA
-805 TELELSSAEDDLPEQ
+805 ELELSSAEDDLPEQ
-820 TTATNETVDELL
+820 TTATNETADELL

-884 PSSVFDEQQVETEIE
+884 PSSAFDEQQVETEIE

-906 AEASNDESDL
+906 AEASNDESGL
-916 TALNELD
+916 TALNELDLPEYTEEDALADAQLEPVAESEVEPELELASEPAEEEVFTELNELDLPEYTEEDALADAQLEPAAESEVESELELASDLEEEEAFTELNELDLPEYTEEDALADAQLEPAAEAEVEPELDLASDLEEEEAFTELDEIDLPEYTEEDALADAQLESATESEAESELELVSEPAAEEALADSQLEPAAESEVEPAEEEAFTELELASEPAEEEVFTELNELD

-942 ESEVEPELELASE
+942 ESEVEPELELATE
-955 PAEEEAFTE
+955 PAEEEVFTE
-964 LDELDLP
+964 LD
-971 EYTEEDALADA
+971 
-982 QLEPAAESEVEPE
+982 
-995 LELASEPAEEE
+995 
-1006 AFTELNELDLPEYTE
+1006 ELDLPEYTE

-1052 AFTELNEL
+1052 AFTEL
-1060 DLPEY
+1060 
-1065 TEEDALADA
+1065 
-1074 QLEPAAE
+1074 
-1081 SEVEPELELASEPAE
+1081 
-1096 EEAFTEFNELDL
+1096 
-1108 PEYTEEDALADAQLE
+1108 
-1123 PVAESEV
+1123 
-1130 EPELELASEPAAEE
+1130 
-1144 AFTELNELDLPEYTE
+1144 
-1159 EDALADAQLEPAAES
+1159 
-1174 EVEPELELASDLE
+1174 
-1187 EEETFTELDEL
+1187 DEL

-1207 ALADAQLES
+1207 ALADAPLES

-1223 PELDELDLPEY
+1223 SELELVREPAAEEAFTELDELDVPEY
-1234 TEEDALADAQLEPA
+1234 TEEDALADAQLEP
-1248 VESEVEPELELAT
+1248 
-1261 EPAEE
+1261 
-1266 EVFTELNELDLPE
+1266 
-1279 YTEEDALADAQLEP
+1279 
-1293 AVESDVEP
+1293 
-1301 ELELAS
+1301 
-1307 DLEEEEVFT
+1307 
-1316 ELNEL
+1316 
-1321 DLPEYTEED
+1321 
-1330 ALADAQLEPVA
+1330 
-1341 ESEVEPELD
+1341 
-1350 LASDLEEEE
+1350 
-1359 AFTELDE
+1359 
-1366 LDLPEYTEEDAL
+1366 
-1378 ADAQLEPAVESGVE
+1378 
-1392 PELELASE
+1392 
-1400 PAAEEAFTELN
+1400 
-1411 ELDLPEYTEEDALA
+1411 
-1425 DAQLELSVES
+1425 SVES

-1443 GTETLAQ
+1443 ETETLAQ

-1474 QPELLDATQD
+1474 QPELLGATQD

-1527 SAGMDIDAMLQMGG
+1527 SAGMDIDAMLQIGG

>member
-1 MDPIYLTNLRTSK
+1 
-14 FKAHTEPFMRRFFQ
+14 MRRFFQ

-162 NQTPDT
+162 NQTPDA

-799 PTLEAN
+799 PTLEGNA
-805 TELELSSAEDDLPEQ
+805 ELELSSAEDDLPEQ
-820 TTATNETVDELL
+820 TTATNETADELL

-884 PSSVFDEQQVETEIE
+884 PSSAFDEQQVETEIE
-899 PESEPLA
+899 PELEPLA

-916 TALNELD
+916 TALNELDLPEYTEEDALADAQLEPATESEVEPELELASEPVEEEAFTELDELDLPEYTEEDALADAQLEPAVESEVEPELELASDLDEEEAFTELNELD

-995 LELASEPAEEE
+995 LELASDLEE
-1006 AFTELNELDLPEYTE
+1006 
-1021 EDALADAQLEPAAE
+1021 
-1035 SEVEPELELV
+1035 
-1045 SEPVTEE
+1045 EE

-1081 SEVEPELELASEPAE
+1081 SEVEPELELASVLE
-1096 EEAFTEFNELDL
+1096 E
-1108 PEYTEEDALADAQLE
+1108 
-1123 PVAESEV
+1123 
-1130 EPELELASEPAAEE
+1130 EE
-1144 AFTELNELDLPEYTE
+1144 AFTELNKLDLPEYTE

-1174 EVEPELELASDLE
+1174 EVEPELELATEPAAE
-1187 EEETFTELDEL
+1187 EAFTELDEL

-1207 ALADAQLES
+1207 ALADAQLEP
-1216 ATESEVE
+1216 AAESE
-1223 PELDELDLPEY
+1223 
-1234 TEEDALADAQLEPA
+1234 
-1248 VESEVEPELELAT
+1248 
-1261 EPAEE
+1261 
-1266 EVFTELNELDLPE
+1266 
-1279 YTEEDALADAQLEP
+1279 
-1293 AVESDVEP
+1293 VEP

-1378 ADAQLEPAVESGVE
+1378 ADAQLEPAVESEVE

-1425 DAQLELSVES
+1425 DAQLEPSVES

-1443 GTETLAQ
+1443 ETETLAQ

-1484 VPPTQSLANKA
+1484 VPPTQSLANKAFDNKA

>member
-1 MDPIYLTNLRTSK
+1 
-14 FKAHTEPFMRRFFQ
+14 MRRFFQ

-250 ELGDENRIRSEVE
+250 ELGDESRIRSEVE

-799 PTLEAN
+799 PTLEGNA
-805 TELELSSAEDDLPEQ
+805 ELELSSAEDDLPEQ
-820 TTATNETVDELL
+820 TTSTNETVDELL

-845 TSDDALAPD
+845 TSDDVLAPD

-884 PSSVFDEQQVETEIE
+884 PSSAFDEQQVETEIE

-916 TALNELD
+916 TALNELDLSEYTEEDALADAQLEPAVESEVEPELELASEPAEEEAFTELDELDLPEYTEEDALADAQLDPAAESEVEPEFELASEPAAEEAFTELDELDLPEYTEEDAMADAQLEPAVESEVEPELELATEPAEEEVFTELNELD

-982 QLEPAAESEVEPE
+982 QLEPAAESEVEPDLAID
-995 LELASEPAEEE
+995 LEEEE

-1045 SEPVTEE
+1045 SEPAEEE
-1052 AFTELNEL
+1052 AFTELDEL

-1081 SEVEPELELASEPAE
+1081 SEVEPELASDLE
-1096 EEAFTEFNELDL
+1096 E
-1108 PEYTEEDALADAQLE
+1108 
-1123 PVAESEV
+1123 
-1130 EPELELASEPAAEE
+1130 EE
-1144 AFTELNELDLPEYTE
+1144 AFTELN
-1159 EDALADAQLEPAAES
+1159 
-1174 EVEPELELASDLE
+1174 
-1187 EEETFTELDEL
+1187 
-1198 DLPEYTEED
+1198 
-1207 ALADAQLES
+1207 
-1216 ATESEVE
+1216 
-1223 PELDELDLPEY
+1223 ELDLPEY

-1266 EVFTELNELDLPE
+1266 EVFTEL
-1279 YTEEDALADAQLEP
+1279 
-1293 AVESDVEP
+1293 
-1301 ELELAS
+1301 
-1307 DLEEEEVFT
+1307 
-1316 ELNEL
+1316 
-1321 DLPEYTEED
+1321 
-1330 ALADAQLEPVA
+1330 
-1341 ESEVEPELD
+1341 
-1350 LASDLEEEE
+1350 
-1359 AFTELDE
+1359 DE

-1378 ADAQLEPAVESGVE
+1378 ADAQLEPAAEAEVES
-1392 PELELASE
+1392 ELERASDLE
-1400 PAAEEAFTELN
+1400 EKEAFTELDK
-1411 ELDLPEYTEEDALA
+1411 LDLPEYTEEDALA
-1425 DAQLELSVES
+1425 DAQLEPSVES

-1443 GTETLAQ
+1443 ETETLAQ

-1527 SAGMDIDAMLQMGG
+1527 SAGMDIDAMLQIGG

>member
-1 MDPIYLTNLRTSK
+1 
-14 FKAHTEPFMRRFFQ
+14 MRRFFQ

-207 TELKTPAKPSQSTDA
+207 TELKTPAKLSQSTDA

-799 PTLEAN
+799 PTLEGNA
-805 TELELSSAEDDLPEQ
+805 ELELSSAEDDLPEQ
-820 TTATNETVDELL
+820 TTATNETADELL

-1223 PELDELDLPEY
+1223 PELELASEPAAEEAFTELDELDLPEY

-1293 AVESDVEP
+1293 AAESEVEP

-1307 DLEEEEVFT
+1307 VLEEE
-1316 ELNEL
+1316 
-1321 DLPEYTEED
+1321 DP
-1330 ALADAQLEPVA
+1330 
-1341 ESEVEPELD
+1341 
-1350 LASDLEEEE
+1350 
-1359 AFTELDE
+1359 
-1366 LDLPEYTEEDAL
+1366 
-1378 ADAQLEPAVESGVE
+1378 
-1392 PELELASE
+1392 
-1400 PAAEEAFTELN
+1400 FTELN

-1443 GTETLAQ
+1443 ETETLAQ
-1450 ETESDALVADE
+1450 ETESDALIDDE

-1467 ESAVDEV
+1467 ESAADEV
-1474 QPELLDATQD
+1474 EPELLDATQD
-1484 VPPTQSLANKA
+1484 VPPTQSLTNKA

-1513 PFSFDR
+1513 PFSFGR

>member
-1 MDPIYLTNLRTSK
+1 
-14 FKAHTEPFMRRFFQ
+14 MRRFFQ

-162 NQTPDT
+162 NQTPDA

-580 LAEQDAPLSEESTEL
+580 LAEQDVPLSEESTEL

-762 EIEGGLEDD
+762 EIEGSLEDD

-799 PTLEAN
+799 PTLEGNA
-805 TELELSSAEDDLPEQ
+805 ELELSSAEDDLPEQ
-820 TTATNETVDELL
+820 TTATNETADELL

-884 PSSVFDEQQVETEIE
+884 PSSAFDEQQVETEIE

-906 AEASNDESDL
+906 AEASNDESGL

-937 LEPAA
+937 LEPVAESEVEPELDLASDLDEEEAFTELNELDLPEYTEEDALADAQLEPAA
-942 ESEVEPELELASE
+942 ESEVEPELELASEPAEEEAFTELNELDLPEYTEEDALADAQLESATESEVESELELVSEPAAEEAFTELDELDLPEYTEEDALADSQLEPAAESEVEPELELASEPAEEEAFTELDELDLPEYTEEDALADAQLEPAVESEVEPELELASE

-1021 EDALADAQLEPAAE
+1021 EDALADAQLEPA
-1035 SEVEPELELV
+1035 
-1045 SEPVTEE
+1045 
-1052 AFTELNEL
+1052 
-1060 DLPEY
+1060 
-1065 TEEDALADA
+1065 
-1074 QLEPAAE
+1074 
-1081 SEVEPELELASEPAE
+1081 
-1096 EEAFTEFNELDL
+1096 
-1108 PEYTEEDALADAQLE
+1108 
-1123 PVAESEV
+1123 
-1130 EPELELASEPAAEE
+1130 
-1144 AFTELNELDLPEYTE
+1144 
-1159 EDALADAQLEPAAES
+1159 
-1174 EVEPELELASDLE
+1174 
-1187 EEETFTELDEL
+1187 
-1198 DLPEYTEED
+1198 
-1207 ALADAQLES
+1207 
-1216 ATESEVE
+1216 
-1223 PELDELDLPEY
+1223 
-1234 TEEDALADAQLEPA
+1234 
-1248 VESEVEPELELAT
+1248 VESEVEPELE
-1261 EPAEE
+1261 
-1266 EVFTELNELDLPE
+1266 
-1279 YTEEDALADAQLEP
+1279 
-1293 AVESDVEP
+1293 
-1301 ELELAS
+1301 
-1307 DLEEEEVFT
+1307 
-1316 ELNEL
+1316 
-1321 DLPEYTEED
+1321 
-1330 ALADAQLEPVA
+1330 
-1341 ESEVEPELD
+1341 

-1378 ADAQLEPAVESGVE
+1378 ADAQLEPSVESEVE
-1392 PELELASE
+1392 PELELASDLE
-1400 PAAEEAFTELN
+1400 EKEAFTELD

-1425 DAQLELSVES
+1425 DAQLEPATESEVEPELELATEPAEEEVFTELNELDLPKYTEEDALADAQLEPVAESEVEPELELASEPAEEEAFTELDELDLPEYTEEDALADAQLEPSVES

-1474 QPELLDATQD
+1474 QPELLGATQD

>member
-207 TELKTPAKPSQSTDA
+207 TELKTPAKLSQSTDA

-580 LAEQDAPLSEESTEL
+580 LAEQDVPLSEESTEL

-799 PTLEAN
+799 PTLEGNA
-805 TELELSSAEDDLPEQ
+805 ELELSSAEDDLPEQ
-820 TTATNETVDELL
+820 TTATNETADELL

-884 PSSVFDEQQVETEIE
+884 PSSAFDEQQVETEIE

-906 AEASNDESDL
+906 AEASNDESGL

-937 LEPAA
+937 LEPVA
-942 ESEVEPELELASE
+942 ESEVEPELDLASD
-955 PAEEEAFTE
+955 
-964 LDELDLP
+964 LD
-971 EYTEEDALADA
+971 
-982 QLEPAAESEVEPE
+982 
-995 LELASEPAEEE
+995 EEE

-1021 EDALADAQLEPAAE
+1021 EDALADAQLEPA
-1035 SEVEPELELV
+1035 
-1045 SEPVTEE
+1045 
-1052 AFTELNEL
+1052 
-1060 DLPEY
+1060 
-1065 TEEDALADA
+1065 
-1074 QLEPAAE
+1074 
-1081 SEVEPELELASEPAE
+1081 
-1096 EEAFTEFNELDL
+1096 
-1108 PEYTEEDALADAQLE
+1108 
-1123 PVAESEV
+1123 AESEV

-1187 EEETFTELDEL
+1187 EEDPFTELDEL

-1207 ALADAQLES
+1207 ALADAQLE
-1216 ATESEVE
+1216 
-1223 PELDELDLPEY
+1223 
-1234 TEEDALADAQLEPA
+1234 PA
-1248 VESEVEPELELAT
+1248 AESEVEPELELAT

-1293 AVESDVEP
+1293 AAESEVESELELASDLEEEEAFTELNELDLPEYTEEDALADAQLEPAAEAEVEPELELASDLEEKEAFTELNELDLPEHTEEDALADAQLEPAAESEVEP

-1307 DLEEEEVFT
+1307 DLEEEEAFTELDELDLPEYTEEDALADAQLEPAAEAEVEPELELASDLEEKEAFT

-1359 AFTELDE
+1359 AFTELNE

-1378 ADAQLEPAVESGVE
+1378 ADAQLEP
-1392 PELELASE
+1392 
-1400 PAAEEAFTELN
+1400 
-1411 ELDLPEYTEEDALA
+1411 
-1425 DAQLELSVES
+1425 SVES

-1443 GTETLAQ
+1443 EIETIAQ

-1474 QPELLDATQD
+1474 QPELLDAIQD
-1484 VPPTQSLANKA
+1484 VPPTQSLTNKA

>member
-1 MDPIYLTNLRTSK
+1 
-14 FKAHTEPFMRRFFQ
+14 MRRFFQ

-162 NQTPDT
+162 NQTPDA

-181 ATPKVEAVAQTPPQ
+181 ATPKVEAVVQTPPQ

-222 EVMAL
+222 DVMAL

-511 IQDTETLDT
+511 LQDTETLDT

-639 LGEPVPEELASGLEI
+639 LGEPVPEELASELEI

-739 PLLEPVLDENEAFA
+739 PLLEPLLDENEAFA

-799 PTLEAN
+799 PTLEGNA
-805 TELELSSAEDDLPEQ
+805 ELELSSAEDDLPEQ
-820 TTATNETVDELL
+820 ATATNETADELL

-877 PQLAEVT
+877 PQLAEVI
-884 PSSVFDEQQVETEIE
+884 PSSAFDEQQVETEIE

-916 TALNELD
+916 TALNELDLPEYTEEDALADAQLEPTAESEVEPELELVSDLEEEEAFTELDELDLPEYTEEDALADAQLEPAAESEVEPELELASELVAEEAFTELDELD

-982 QLEPAAESEVEPE
+982 QLELAAESEVEPE
-995 LELASEPAEEE
+995 LDLASELEEEE

-1035 SEVEPELELV
+1035 SEVEPELDLASEL
-1045 SEPVTEE
+1045 EEEEAFTELDELDLPEYTEE
-1052 AFTELNEL
+1052 DALADSQLEPAAESEVEPELEQATEPAEEEVFTELNEL

-1081 SEVEPELELASEPAE
+1081 SEVEPELDLASE
-1096 EEAFTEFNELDL
+1096 
-1108 PEYTEEDALADAQLE
+1108 
-1123 PVAESEV
+1123 
-1130 EPELELASEPAAEE
+1130 
-1144 AFTELNELDLPEYTE
+1144 
-1159 EDALADAQLEPAAES
+1159 
-1174 EVEPELELASDLE
+1174 
-1187 EEETFTELDEL
+1187 
-1198 DLPEYTEED
+1198 
-1207 ALADAQLES
+1207 
-1216 ATESEVE
+1216 
-1223 PELDELDLPEY
+1223 
-1234 TEEDALADAQLEPA
+1234 
-1248 VESEVEPELELAT
+1248 
-1261 EPAEE
+1261 
-1266 EVFTELNELDLPE
+1266 
-1279 YTEEDALADAQLEP
+1279 
-1293 AVESDVEP
+1293 
-1301 ELELAS
+1301 
-1307 DLEEEEVFT
+1307 
-1316 ELNEL
+1316 
-1321 DLPEYTEED
+1321 
-1330 ALADAQLEPVA
+1330 
-1341 ESEVEPELD
+1341 
-1350 LASDLEEEE
+1350 LEEEE

-1378 ADAQLEPAVESGVE
+1378 ADAQLEPVA
-1392 PELELASE
+1392 
-1400 PAAEEAFTELN
+1400 
-1411 ELDLPEYTEEDALA
+1411 
-1425 DAQLELSVES
+1425 ES

-1443 GTETLAQ
+1443 ETETLAQ

-1467 ESAVDEV
+1467 ESAADEV
-1474 QPELLDATQD
+1474 QPELSDATQD

-1547 HLTPDQQAQLPDDV
+1547 HLTPDQQAQLSDDV

-1576 QAKPENWGSQEDLL
+1576 QAKPENWGSQEELL

-1610 SEEQGLNPDE
+1610 TEEQGLNPDE

-1693 VLNGRV
+1693 VINGRV

>member
-327 NITSEMPTAA
+327 NITSEMPTVA

-799 PTLEAN
+799 PTLEGNA
-805 TELELSSAEDDLPEQ
+805 ELELSSAEDDLPEQ
-820 TTATNETVDELL
+820 TTATNETADELL

-1130 EPELELASEPAAEE
+1130 EPELELASEPTAEE

-1207 ALADAQLES
+1207 ALADAQLEP
-1216 ATESEVE
+1216 AAESEVE
-1223 PELDELDLPEY
+1223 PELASDLEEEEAFTELNELDLPEY

-1266 EVFTELNELDLPE
+1266 EVFTELDELDLPE

-1293 AVESDVEP
+1293 A
-1301 ELELAS
+1301 
-1307 DLEEEEVFT
+1307 
-1316 ELNEL
+1316 
-1321 DLPEYTEED
+1321 
-1330 ALADAQLEPVA
+1330 A
-1341 ESEVEPELD
+1341 ESEVEPELE
-1350 LASDLEEEE
+1350 LATEPAAEE

-1378 ADAQLEPAVESGVE
+1378 ADAQLEP
-1392 PELELASE
+1392 
-1400 PAAEEAFTELN
+1400 
-1411 ELDLPEYTEEDALA
+1411 
-1425 DAQLELSVES
+1425 SVES

-1484 VPPTQSLANKA
+1484 VPPTQSLTNKA

>member
-1 MDPIYLTNLRTSK
+1 
-14 FKAHTEPFMRRFFQ
+14 MRRFFQ

-503 DALDDEPA
+503 DALDDDPA

-799 PTLEAN
+799 PTLEGNA
-805 TELELSSAEDDLPEQ
+805 ELELSSAEDDLPEQ
-820 TTATNETVDELL
+820 TTATNETADELL
-832 ADLAAQPQSNTVD
+832 AGLAAQPQSNTVD

-854 ALSQSVEES
+854 AVSQSVEES

-884 PSSVFDEQQVETEIE
+884 PSSAFDEQQVETEIE
-899 PESEPLA
+899 PELEPLA

-916 TALNELD
+916 TALNELDLPEYTEEDALADAQLEPATESEVEPELELASEPVEEEAFTELDELDLPEYTEEDALADAQLEPAVESEVEPELELASDLDEEEAFTELNELD

-995 LELASEPAEEE
+995 LELASDLEE
-1006 AFTELNELDLPEYTE
+1006 
-1021 EDALADAQLEPAAE
+1021 
-1035 SEVEPELELV
+1035 
-1045 SEPVTEE
+1045 EE

-1081 SEVEPELELASEPAE
+1081 SEVEPELELASVLE
-1096 EEAFTEFNELDL
+1096 E
-1108 PEYTEEDALADAQLE
+1108 
-1123 PVAESEV
+1123 
-1130 EPELELASEPAAEE
+1130 EE
-1144 AFTELNELDLPEYTE
+1144 AFTELNKLDLPEYTE

-1207 ALADAQLES
+1207 ALADAQLEP
-1216 ATESEVE
+1216 AVESEVE
-1223 PELDELDLPEY
+1223 PELELATEPAAEEAFTELDELDLPEY

-1248 VESEVEPELELAT
+1248 AESE
-1261 EPAEE
+1261 
-1266 EVFTELNELDLPE
+1266 
-1279 YTEEDALADAQLEP
+1279 
-1293 AVESDVEP
+1293 VEP

-1378 ADAQLEPAVESGVE
+1378 ADAQLEPAVESEVE

-1425 DAQLELSVES
+1425 DAQLEPSVES

-1443 GTETLAQ
+1443 ETETLAQ

-1484 VPPTQSLANKA
+1484 VPPTQSLANKAFDNKA

>member
-1 MDPIYLTNLRTSK
+1 
-14 FKAHTEPFMRRFFQ
+14 MRRFFQ

-799 PTLEAN
+799 PTLEGNA
-805 TELELSSAEDDLPEQ
+805 ELELSSAEDDLPEQ
-820 TTATNETVDELL
+820 TTATNETADELL

-884 PSSVFDEQQVETEIE
+884 PSSAFDEQQVETEIE
-899 PESEPLA
+899 PESEPEPLA

-937 LEPAA
+937 LEPAV

-982 QLEPAAESEVEPE
+982 QLESATESEVESE
-995 LELASEPAEEE
+995 LELVSEPAEEE
-1006 AFTELNELDLPEYTE
+1006 AFT
-1021 EDALADAQLEPAAE
+1021 
-1035 SEVEPELELV
+1035 
-1045 SEPVTEE
+1045 
-1052 AFTELNEL
+1052 
-1060 DLPEY
+1060 
-1065 TEEDALADA
+1065 
-1074 QLEPAAE
+1074 
-1081 SEVEPELELASEPAE
+1081 
-1096 EEAFTEFNELDL
+1096 
-1108 PEYTEEDALADAQLE
+1108 
-1123 PVAESEV
+1123 
-1130 EPELELASEPAAEE
+1130 
-1144 AFTELNELDLPEYTE
+1144 
-1159 EDALADAQLEPAAES
+1159 
-1174 EVEPELELASDLE
+1174 
-1187 EEETFTELDEL
+1187 
-1198 DLPEYTEED
+1198 
-1207 ALADAQLES
+1207 
-1216 ATESEVE
+1216 
-1223 PELDELDLPEY
+1223 ELDELDLPEY

-1293 AVESDVEP
+1293 AAESEVESELELASDLEEEEAFTELNELDLPEYTEEDALADAQLEPAAEAEVEP
-1301 ELELAS
+1301 ELELASDLEEKEAFTELNELDLPEYTEEDALADAQLEPAAESEVEPELELATEPAEEEVFTELDELDLPEYTEEDALADAQLEPAAESEVESELELAS

-1330 ALADAQLEPVA
+1330 ALADAQLEPAV

-1378 ADAQLEPAVESGVE
+1378 ADAQLEP
-1392 PELELASE
+1392 
-1400 PAAEEAFTELN
+1400 
-1411 ELDLPEYTEEDALA
+1411 
-1425 DAQLELSVES
+1425 SVES

-1474 QPELLDATQD
+1474 QPELLGATQD

-1693 VLNGRV
+1693 MLNGRV

>member
-1 MDPIYLTNLRTSK
+1 
-14 FKAHTEPFMRRFFQ
+14 MRRFFQ

-162 NQTPDT
+162 NQTPDA

-181 ATPKVEAVAQTPPQ
+181 VTPKVEAVAQTPPQ

-799 PTLEAN
+799 PTLEGNA
-805 TELELSSAEDDLPEQ
+805 ELELSSAEDDLPEQ
-820 TTATNETVDELL
+820 TTATNETADGLL

-854 ALSQSVEES
+854 ALSQSVEEF

-884 PSSVFDEQQVETEIE
+884 PSSAFDEQQVETEIE

-937 LEPAA
+937 LEPAVD
-942 ESEVEPELELASE
+942 SEVEPELELASE

-995 LELASEPAEEE
+995 LELATEPAEEEVFTELNELDLPEYIEEDALADAQLEPAAESEVESELELASDLEEEE

-1035 SEVEPELELV
+1035 AEVEPELELA
-1045 SEPVTEE
+1045 SDLEEEE
-1052 AFTELNEL
+1052 AFTELDEL

-1074 QLEPAAE
+1074 QLEPA
-1081 SEVEPELELASEPAE
+1081 
-1096 EEAFTEFNELDL
+1096 
-1108 PEYTEEDALADAQLE
+1108 
-1123 PVAESEV
+1123 AESEV

-1174 EVEPELELASDLE
+1174 EVESELELASDLE
-1187 EEETFTELDEL
+1187 EEE
-1198 DLPEYTEED
+1198 
-1207 ALADAQLES
+1207 A
-1216 ATESEVE
+1216 
-1223 PELDELDLPEY
+1223 
-1234 TEEDALADAQLEPA
+1234 
-1248 VESEVEPELELAT
+1248 
-1261 EPAEE
+1261 
-1266 EVFTELNELDLPE
+1266 FTELNELDLPE

-1293 AVESDVEP
+1293 A
-1301 ELELAS
+1301 
-1307 DLEEEEVFT
+1307 
-1316 ELNEL
+1316 
-1321 DLPEYTEED
+1321 
-1330 ALADAQLEPVA
+1330 A
-1341 ESEVEPELD
+1341 ESEVESELE

-1378 ADAQLEPAVESGVE
+1378 ADAQLEPAAESEVE
-1392 PELELASE
+1392 PELELASDLE
-1400 PAAEEAFTELN
+1400 EEEAFTELD

-1425 DAQLELSVES
+1425 DAQLEPSVES

-1474 QPELLDATQD
+1474 QPELLGATQD

-1527 SAGMDIDAMLQMGG
+1527 SAGMDIDAMLQIGG

>member
-1 MDPIYLTNLRTSK
+1 M
-14 FKAHTEPFMRRFFQ
+14 
-28 RLLLPVA
+28 
-35 VMVVTQ
+35 
-41 TSFVSAESIRL
+41 
-52 VGPDGQVQPTPQYS
+52 
-66 ENIVRNSANNEPGR
+66 
-80 FFGPTSANQTL
+80 
-91 WSIASQLRP
+91 
-100 SSSVTVQQTLL
+100 QQTLL

-162 NQTPDT
+162 NQTPDV

-799 PTLEAN
+799 PTLEGNA
-805 TELELSSAEDDLPEQ
+805 ELELSSAEDDLPEQ

-845 TSDDALAPD
+845 TSDDVLAPD

-884 PSSVFDEQQVETEIE
+884 QSSAFDEQQVETEIE

-937 LEPAA
+937 LEPAT

-982 QLEPAAESEVEPE
+982 QLEPAVESEVEPE

-1006 AFTELNELDLPEYTE
+1006 AFTELDELDLPEYTE
-1021 EDALADAQLEPAAE
+1021 EDALADAQLE
-1035 SEVEPELELV
+1035 SVV
-1045 SEPVTEE
+1045 
-1052 AFTELNEL
+1052 
-1060 DLPEY
+1060 
-1065 TEEDALADA
+1065 
-1074 QLEPAAE
+1074 E
-1081 SEVEPELELASEPAE
+1081 SEVEPELELASDLE
-1096 EEAFTEFNELDL
+1096 E
-1108 PEYTEEDALADAQLE
+1108 
-1123 PVAESEV
+1123 
-1130 EPELELASEPAAEE
+1130 EE

-1187 EEETFTELDEL
+1187 EEEAFTELNKLDLPEYTEEDALADAQLEPAAESEVEPELELASEPAEEEAFPELDELDLPEYTEEDALANAQLEPAAESEVEPELELASEPAAEEAFTELDEL

-1207 ALADAQLES
+1207 ALADAQLEP
-1216 ATESEVE
+1216 ATESDVE
-1223 PELDELDLPEY
+1223 PELELASEPAEEEAFTELDELDLPEY

-1248 VESEVEPELELAT
+1248 VESEVEPELELAS

-1293 AVESDVEP
+1293 AAESEVES

-1307 DLEEEEVFT
+1307 DLEE
-1316 ELNEL
+1316 
-1321 DLPEYTEED
+1321 
-1330 ALADAQLEPVA
+1330 
-1341 ESEVEPELD
+1341 
-1350 LASDLEEEE
+1350 
-1359 AFTELDE
+1359 
-1366 LDLPEYTEEDAL
+1366 
-1378 ADAQLEPAVESGVE
+1378 
-1392 PELELASE
+1392 
-1400 PAAEEAFTELN
+1400 EEAFTELN

-1425 DAQLELSVES
+1425 DAQLEPAAES

-1443 GTETLAQ
+1443 ETETLAQ

-1467 ESAVDEV
+1467 ESAADEV

>member
-1 MDPIYLTNLRTSK
+1 
-14 FKAHTEPFMRRFFQ
+14 MRRFFQ

-168 PVRPVAPPRPAPV
+168 PVRPVAPPRPAPI

-337 PVTLGPEQTEDIG
+337 PVTLGPEQTEYIG

-799 PTLEAN
+799 PTLEGNA
-805 TELELSSAEDDLPEQ
+805 ELELSSAEDDLPEQ
-820 TTATNETVDELL
+820 TTATNETADELL

-854 ALSQSVEES
+854 AISQSVEES

-923 LPEYTEEDALADAQ
+923 LSEYTEEDALADAQ

-942 ESEVEPELELASE
+942 ESEVEPELELASEPVEEEAFTELDELDLPEYTEEDALADSQLEPAAESEVEPELELASEPAEEEAFTELNELDLPEYTEEDALADAQLESATESEVESELELASEPAAEEAFTELDELDLPEYTEEDALADAQLEPAVDSEVEPELELASE

-982 QLEPAAESEVEPE
+982 QLEPAAESEVE
-995 LELASEPAEEE
+995 S
-1006 AFTELNELDLPEYTE
+1006 
-1021 EDALADAQLEPAAE
+1021 
-1035 SEVEPELELV
+1035 
-1045 SEPVTEE
+1045 
-1052 AFTELNEL
+1052 
-1060 DLPEY
+1060 
-1065 TEEDALADA
+1065 
-1074 QLEPAAE
+1074 
-1081 SEVEPELELASEPAE
+1081 
-1096 EEAFTEFNELDL
+1096 
-1108 PEYTEEDALADAQLE
+1108 
-1123 PVAESEV
+1123 
-1130 EPELELASEPAAEE
+1130 
-1144 AFTELNELDLPEYTE
+1144 
-1159 EDALADAQLEPAAES
+1159 
-1174 EVEPELELASDLE
+1174 
-1187 EEETFTELDEL
+1187 
-1198 DLPEYTEED
+1198 
-1207 ALADAQLES
+1207 
-1216 ATESEVE
+1216 
-1223 PELDELDLPEY
+1223 
-1234 TEEDALADAQLEPA
+1234 
-1248 VESEVEPELELAT
+1248 ELELAT

-1293 AVESDVEP
+1293 AVES
-1301 ELELAS
+1301 
-1307 DLEEEEVFT
+1307 
-1316 ELNEL
+1316 
-1321 DLPEYTEED
+1321 
-1330 ALADAQLEPVA
+1330 
-1341 ESEVEPELD
+1341 EVEPE
-1350 LASDLEEEE
+1350 
-1359 AFTELDE
+1359 F
-1366 LDLPEYTEEDAL
+1366 
-1378 ADAQLEPAVESGVE
+1378 
-1392 PELELASE
+1392 ELASE

-1425 DAQLELSVES
+1425 DAQLESVTESEVEPELELASDLEEKEAFTELNELDLPEYTEEDALADAQLEPAVESEVEPELELATEPTEEEAFTELDELDLPEYTEEDALADAQLEPSVES

-1443 GTETLAQ
+1443 EIETIAQ

-1484 VPPTQSLANKA
+1484 VPPTQSLVNKA

-1502 DWLSDNPDGEK
+1502 DWLSDNPDDEK

>member
-1 MDPIYLTNLRTSK
+1 M
-14 FKAHTEPFMRRFFQ
+14 
-28 RLLLPVA
+28 
-35 VMVVTQ
+35 
-41 TSFVSAESIRL
+41 
-52 VGPDGQVQPTPQYS
+52 
-66 ENIVRNSANNEPGR
+66 
-80 FFGPTSANQTL
+80 
-91 WSIASQLRP
+91 
-100 SSSVTVQQTLL
+100 QQTLL

-168 PVRPVAPPRPAPV
+168 PVRPVAPPRPTPI

-195 VTPTTAPQEKAP
+195 VPPTTAPQEKAP

-451 DNDDLNSFDLADENQ
+451 DNDDRNSFDLADENQ

-595 LDELLDDFDKPE
+595 LDELLDNFDKPE

-669 DLDDESIEATEF
+669 ELDDESIEATEF

-799 PTLEAN
+799 PTLEGN

-884 PSSVFDEQQVETEIE
+884 PSSAFDEQQVETEIE

-906 AEASNDESDL
+906 AEASDESDL
-916 TALNELD
+916 TALNELDLSEYTEEDTLADAQLEPAAESEVEPELELASEPVEEEAFTELDELDLPEYTEEDALADAQLEPAVESEVEPELELATEPAAEEAFTELDELDLPEYTEEDTLADAQLEPAAESEVEPELELASEPVEEEAFTELDELDLPEYTEEDALADAQLEPAAESEVEPELELASDLEEEEAFTELNELDLPEYTEEDALADAQLEPAAESEVEPELELASDLEEEEAFTELDELDLPEYTEEDALADAQLEPAAESEVEPELELASDLEEEEAFTELDELD

-982 QLEPAAESEVEPE
+982 QLEP
-995 LELASEPAEEE
+995 
-1006 AFTELNELDLPEYTE
+1006 
-1021 EDALADAQLEPAAE
+1021 
-1035 SEVEPELELV
+1035 
-1045 SEPVTEE
+1045 
-1052 AFTELNEL
+1052 
-1060 DLPEY
+1060 
-1065 TEEDALADA
+1065 
-1074 QLEPAAE
+1074 
-1081 SEVEPELELASEPAE
+1081 
-1096 EEAFTEFNELDL
+1096 
-1108 PEYTEEDALADAQLE
+1108 
-1123 PVAESEV
+1123 
-1130 EPELELASEPAAEE
+1130 
-1144 AFTELNELDLPEYTE
+1144 
-1159 EDALADAQLEPAAES
+1159 
-1174 EVEPELELASDLE
+1174 
-1187 EEETFTELDEL
+1187 
-1198 DLPEYTEED
+1198 
-1207 ALADAQLES
+1207 
-1216 ATESEVE
+1216 
-1223 PELDELDLPEY
+1223 
-1234 TEEDALADAQLEPA
+1234 
-1248 VESEVEPELELAT
+1248 
-1261 EPAEE
+1261 
-1266 EVFTELNELDLPE
+1266 
-1279 YTEEDALADAQLEP
+1279 
-1293 AVESDVEP
+1293 
-1301 ELELAS
+1301 
-1307 DLEEEEVFT
+1307 
-1316 ELNEL
+1316 
-1321 DLPEYTEED
+1321 
-1330 ALADAQLEPVA
+1330 
-1341 ESEVEPELD
+1341 
-1350 LASDLEEEE
+1350 
-1359 AFTELDE
+1359 
-1366 LDLPEYTEEDAL
+1366 
-1378 ADAQLEPAVESGVE
+1378 
-1392 PELELASE
+1392 
-1400 PAAEEAFTELN
+1400 
-1411 ELDLPEYTEEDALA
+1411 
-1425 DAQLELSVES
+1425 SVES

-1474 QPELLDATQD
+1474 QPELLGATQD

>member
-1 MDPIYLTNLRTSK
+1 
-14 FKAHTEPFMRRFFQ
+14 MRRFFQ

-168 PVRPVAPPRPAPV
+168 PVRPVAPPRPTPI
-181 ATPKVEAVAQTPPQ
+181 ATPKVEAVAQTTPQ
-195 VTPTTAPQEKAP
+195 VTPKTAPQEKAP

-327 NITSEMPTAA
+327 NITSEIPTAA

-799 PTLEAN
+799 PTLEGNA
-805 TELELSSAEDDLPEQ
+805 ELELSSAEDDLPEQ
-820 TTATNETVDELL
+820 TTATNETADELL

-884 PSSVFDEQQVETEIE
+884 PSSAFDEQQVETEIE

-923 LPEYTEEDALADAQ
+923 LPEYTEEDDLADAQLEPATESDVEPELELASDLEEEEPFTELNELDLPEYTEEDALADAQ
-937 LEPAA
+937 LEPAT

-982 QLEPAAESEVEPE
+982 QLEPAVESEVEPE
-995 LELASEPAEEE
+995 LELASEPAAEEAFTELDELDLPEYTEEDALADAQLEPATESDVEPELELASDLDEEE

-1021 EDALADAQLEPAAE
+1021 EDALADAQLEPAEE
-1035 SEVEPELELV
+1035 S
-1045 SEPVTEE
+1045 
-1052 AFTELNEL
+1052 
-1060 DLPEY
+1060 D
-1065 TEEDALADA
+1065 
-1074 QLEPAAE
+1074 
-1081 SEVEPELELASEPAE
+1081 VEPELELASDLE
-1096 EEAFTEFNELDL
+1096 E
-1108 PEYTEEDALADAQLE
+1108 
-1123 PVAESEV
+1123 
-1130 EPELELASEPAAEE
+1130 EE

-1187 EEETFTELDEL
+1187 EEEAFTELNKLDLPEYTEEDALADAQLEPAAESEVEPELELASEPAEEEAFPELDELDLPEYTEEDALANAQLEPAAESEVEPGLELASDLEEKEAFTELDEL

-1207 ALADAQLES
+1207 ALADAQLE
-1216 ATESEVE
+1216 
-1223 PELDELDLPEY
+1223 
-1234 TEEDALADAQLEPA
+1234 PA
-1248 VESEVEPELELAT
+1248 
-1261 EPAEE
+1261 
-1266 EVFTELNELDLPE
+1266 
-1279 YTEEDALADAQLEP
+1279 
-1293 AVESDVEP
+1293 
-1301 ELELAS
+1301 
-1307 DLEEEEVFT
+1307 
-1316 ELNEL
+1316 
-1321 DLPEYTEED
+1321 
-1330 ALADAQLEPVA
+1330 A
-1341 ESEVEPELD
+1341 ESEVEPGLE

-1378 ADAQLEPAVESGVE
+1378 ADAQLEPAVES
-1392 PELELASE
+1392 
-1400 PAAEEAFTELN
+1400 
-1411 ELDLPEYTEEDALA
+1411 
-1425 DAQLELSVES
+1425 

-1443 GTETLAQ
+1443 ETETLAQ
-1450 ETESDALVADE
+1450 ETESDALIDDE

-1467 ESAVDEV
+1467 ESAADEV
-1474 QPELLDATQD
+1474 EPELLDATQD
-1484 VPPTQSLANKA
+1484 VPPTQSLTNKA

>member
-162 NQTPDT
+162 NQTPDA

-181 ATPKVEAVAQTPPQ
+181 ATPKVEAVVQTPPQ

-222 EVMAL
+222 DVMAL

-511 IQDTETLDT
+511 LQDTETLDT

-639 LGEPVPEELASGLEI
+639 LGEPVPEELASELEI

-739 PLLEPVLDENEAFA
+739 PLLEPLLDENEAFA

-799 PTLEAN
+799 PTLEGNA
-805 TELELSSAEDDLPEQ
+805 ELELSSAEDDLPEQ
-820 TTATNETVDELL
+820 ATATNETADELL

-877 PQLAEVT
+877 PQLAEVI
-884 PSSVFDEQQVETEIE
+884 PSSAFDEQQVETEIE

-916 TALNELD
+916 TALNELDLPEYTEEDALADAQLEPTAESEVEPELELVSDLEEEEAFTELDELDLPEYTEEDALADAQLEPAAESEVEPELELASELVAEEAFTELDELD

-982 QLEPAAESEVEPE
+982 QLELAAESEVEPE
-995 LELASEPAEEE
+995 LDLASELEEEE

-1035 SEVEPELELV
+1035 SEVEPELDLASEL
-1045 SEPVTEE
+1045 EEEEAFTELDELDLPEYTEE
-1052 AFTELNEL
+1052 DALADSQLEPAAESEVEPELEQATEPAEEEVFTELNEL

-1081 SEVEPELELASEPAE
+1081 SEVEPELDLASE
-1096 EEAFTEFNELDL
+1096 
-1108 PEYTEEDALADAQLE
+1108 
-1123 PVAESEV
+1123 
-1130 EPELELASEPAAEE
+1130 
-1144 AFTELNELDLPEYTE
+1144 
-1159 EDALADAQLEPAAES
+1159 
-1174 EVEPELELASDLE
+1174 
-1187 EEETFTELDEL
+1187 
-1198 DLPEYTEED
+1198 
-1207 ALADAQLES
+1207 
-1216 ATESEVE
+1216 
-1223 PELDELDLPEY
+1223 
-1234 TEEDALADAQLEPA
+1234 
-1248 VESEVEPELELAT
+1248 
-1261 EPAEE
+1261 
-1266 EVFTELNELDLPE
+1266 
-1279 YTEEDALADAQLEP
+1279 
-1293 AVESDVEP
+1293 
-1301 ELELAS
+1301 
-1307 DLEEEEVFT
+1307 
-1316 ELNEL
+1316 
-1321 DLPEYTEED
+1321 
-1330 ALADAQLEPVA
+1330 
-1341 ESEVEPELD
+1341 
-1350 LASDLEEEE
+1350 LEEEE

-1378 ADAQLEPAVESGVE
+1378 ADAQLEPVA
-1392 PELELASE
+1392 
-1400 PAAEEAFTELN
+1400 
-1411 ELDLPEYTEEDALA
+1411 
-1425 DAQLELSVES
+1425 ES

-1443 GTETLAQ
+1443 ETETLAQ

-1467 ESAVDEV
+1467 ESAADEV
-1474 QPELLDATQD
+1474 QPELSDATQD

-1547 HLTPDQQAQLPDDV
+1547 HLTPDQQAQLSDDV

-1576 QAKPENWGSQEDLL
+1576 QAKPENWGSQEELL

-1610 SEEQGLNPDE
+1610 TEEQGLNPDE

-1693 VLNGRV
+1693 VINGRV

>member
-1 MDPIYLTNLRTSK
+1 
-14 FKAHTEPFMRRFFQ
+14 MRRFFQ

-162 NQTPDT
+162 NQTPDA

-195 VTPTTAPQEKAP
+195 VTPTTAPQEKVP

-327 NITSEMPTAA
+327 NITSEMPTVA

-520 LLNDELASLSEEDN
+520 LLNDELASLSEEDD

-698 ELLEIEQHPEPAESL
+698 ELLEIEQHPESAESL

-799 PTLEAN
+799 PTLEGNA
-805 TELELSSAEDDLPEQ
+805 ELELSSAEDDLPEQ
-820 TTATNETVDELL
+820 TTATNETADELL

-845 TSDDALAPD
+845 TSDDALAPE

-884 PSSVFDEQQVETEIE
+884 PSSAFDEQQVETEIE

-916 TALNELD
+916 TVL
-923 LPEYTEEDALADAQ
+923 
-937 LEPAA
+937 
-942 ESEVEPELELASE
+942 
-955 PAEEEAFTE
+955 
-964 LDELDLP
+964 
-971 EYTEEDALADA
+971 
-982 QLEPAAESEVEPE
+982 
-995 LELASEPAEEE
+995 
-1006 AFTELNELDLPEYTE
+1006 
-1021 EDALADAQLEPAAE
+1021 
-1035 SEVEPELELV
+1035 
-1045 SEPVTEE
+1045 
-1052 AFTELNEL
+1052 
-1060 DLPEY
+1060 
-1065 TEEDALADA
+1065 
-1074 QLEPAAE
+1074 
-1081 SEVEPELELASEPAE
+1081 
-1096 EEAFTEFNELDL
+1096 NELDL

-1223 PELDELDLPEY
+1223 PELELASEPAAEEAFTELDELDLPEY

-1590 DFDPQRDGYMTID
+1590 DFDPQRDGYMTIN

>member
-1 MDPIYLTNLRTSK
+1 
-14 FKAHTEPFMRRFFQ
+14 MRRFFQ

-884 PSSVFDEQQVETEIE
+884 PSSAFDEQQVETEIE

-916 TALNELD
+916 TALNELDLPEYTEEDALADAQLEPATESEVDPELELASEPVEEEAFTELDELDLPEYTEEDALADAQLEPAVESEVEPELELASDLDEEEAFTELNELD

-995 LELASEPAEEE
+995 LELASDLEE
-1006 AFTELNELDLPEYTE
+1006 
-1021 EDALADAQLEPAAE
+1021 
-1035 SEVEPELELV
+1035 
-1045 SEPVTEE
+1045 EE

-1081 SEVEPELELASEPAE
+1081 SEVEPELELASVLE
-1096 EEAFTEFNELDL
+1096 E
-1108 PEYTEEDALADAQLE
+1108 
-1123 PVAESEV
+1123 
-1130 EPELELASEPAAEE
+1130 EE
-1144 AFTELNELDLPEYTE
+1144 AFTELNKLDLPEYTE

-1174 EVEPELELASDLE
+1174 EVEPELELATEPAE
-1187 EEETFTELDEL
+1187 EEAF
-1198 DLPEYTEED
+1198 
-1207 ALADAQLES
+1207 
-1216 ATESEVE
+1216 

-1261 EPAEE
+1261 EPAAEE
-1266 EVFTELNELDLPE
+1266 AFTELDELDLPE

-1293 AVESDVEP
+1293 AAESEVEP

-1378 ADAQLEPAVESGVE
+1378 ADAQLEPAVES
-1392 PELELASE
+1392 
-1400 PAAEEAFTELN
+1400 
-1411 ELDLPEYTEEDALA
+1411 
-1425 DAQLELSVES
+1425 

-1443 GTETLAQ
+1443 ETETLAQ

>member
-1 MDPIYLTNLRTSK
+1 M
-14 FKAHTEPFMRRFFQ
+14 
-28 RLLLPVA
+28 
-35 VMVVTQ
+35 
-41 TSFVSAESIRL
+41 
-52 VGPDGQVQPTPQYS
+52 
-66 ENIVRNSANNEPGR
+66 
-80 FFGPTSANQTL
+80 
-91 WSIASQLRP
+91 
-100 SSSVTVQQTLL
+100 QQTLL

-181 ATPKVEAVAQTPPQ
+181 ATPKVEAVTQTPSQ

-207 TELKTPAKPSQSTDA
+207 SELKTPAKPSQSTDA
-222 EVMAL
+222 DVMAL

-372 KAFSDEDDVF
+372 KAFSDENDVF

-397 DSDDLF
+397 GSDDLF

-408 DGDLDTEFDA
+408 DGDLDTEFNA

-451 DNDDLNSFDLADENQ
+451 DNDDLNSFDLADDNQ

-474 LLSGDEENEL
+474 LLSGDEENEP

-520 LLNDELASLSEEDN
+520 LLNNELASLSEEDN
-534 DEFDLSGAG
+534 DEFDLSDAG

-580 LAEQDAPLSEESTEL
+580 LAEQDAPLREESTEL

-639 LGEPVPEELASGLEI
+639 LGEPLPEDLASELEI

-669 DLDDESIEATEF
+669 DLDDESIEAIEF

-691 DGTELFD
+691 DGTELFE

-739 PLLEPVLDENEAFA
+739 PLLEPVLDENEAFV

-799 PTLEAN
+799 PTLEGNA
-805 TELELSSAEDDLPEQ
+805 ELELSSVEDDLPEQ
-820 TTATNETVDELL
+820 TIASNETADELS

-845 TSDDALAPD
+845 TSDDALAPN

-868 LELPEENDE
+868 LELPEEDDE

-884 PSSVFDEQQVETEIE
+884 PSSAFDEQQVETEIE

-906 AEASNDESDL
+906 AEASNGESDL
-916 TALNELD
+916 TALDELD
-923 LPEYTEEDALADAQ
+923 LPEYTEEEALADAQ

-942 ESEVEPELELASE
+942 ESDVEPELELASE
-955 PAEEEAFTE
+955 PAEEESFTE

-982 QLEPAAESEVEPE
+982 QLEPAAESDVEPELELASDLEEEEAFTELNKLDLPEYTEEDALADAQLEPAAESDVEPE
-995 LELASEPAEEE
+995 LELASESAEEEAFTELNELDLPEYTEEDALADAQLEPVAESDVEPELELASDLEEE

-1035 SEVEPELELV
+1035 SDVEPELELA
-1045 SEPVTEE
+1045 SDLEEE

-1081 SEVEPELELASEPAE
+1081 SDVEPELERASDLE
-1096 EEAFTEFNELDL
+1096 EKEAFTELDKLDL

-1123 PVAESEV
+1123 P
-1130 EPELELASEPAAEE
+1130 
-1144 AFTELNELDLPEYTE
+1144 
-1159 EDALADAQLEPAAES
+1159 
-1174 EVEPELELASDLE
+1174 
-1187 EEETFTELDEL
+1187 
-1198 DLPEYTEED
+1198 
-1207 ALADAQLES
+1207 
-1216 ATESEVE
+1216 
-1223 PELDELDLPEY
+1223 
-1234 TEEDALADAQLEPA
+1234 
-1248 VESEVEPELELAT
+1248 
-1261 EPAEE
+1261 
-1266 EVFTELNELDLPE
+1266 
-1279 YTEEDALADAQLEP
+1279 
-1293 AVESDVEP
+1293 
-1301 ELELAS
+1301 
-1307 DLEEEEVFT
+1307 
-1316 ELNEL
+1316 
-1321 DLPEYTEED
+1321 
-1330 ALADAQLEPVA
+1330 
-1341 ESEVEPELD
+1341 
-1350 LASDLEEEE
+1350 
-1359 AFTELDE
+1359 
-1366 LDLPEYTEEDAL
+1366 
-1378 ADAQLEPAVESGVE
+1378 
-1392 PELELASE
+1392 
-1400 PAAEEAFTELN
+1400 
-1411 ELDLPEYTEEDALA
+1411 
-1425 DAQLELSVES
+1425 SVES

-1443 GTETLAQ
+1443 ETETLAQ

>member
-1 MDPIYLTNLRTSK
+1 M
-14 FKAHTEPFMRRFFQ
+14 
-28 RLLLPVA
+28 
-35 VMVVTQ
+35 
-41 TSFVSAESIRL
+41 
-52 VGPDGQVQPTPQYS
+52 
-66 ENIVRNSANNEPGR
+66 
-80 FFGPTSANQTL
+80 
-91 WSIASQLRP
+91 
-100 SSSVTVQQTLL
+100 QQTLL

-162 NQTPDT
+162 NQTPDA

-195 VTPTTAPQEKAP
+195 VTPTTSPQEKAP

-799 PTLEAN
+799 PTLEGNA
-805 TELELSSAEDDLPEQ
+805 ELELSSAEDDLPEQ

-845 TSDDALAPD
+845 TSDDVLAPD

-884 PSSVFDEQQVETEIE
+884 PSSAFDEQQVETEIE

-916 TALNELD
+916 TVLNELD
-923 LPEYTEEDALADAQ
+923 LPEYTEEDSLADAQ
-937 LEPAA
+937 LEPAT
-942 ESEVEPELELASE
+942 ESEVEPELELASDLD
-955 PAEEEAFTE
+955 EEEAFTE
-964 LDELDLP
+964 LNELDLP

-1035 SEVEPELELV
+1035 SEVEPELELASEPAAEEAFTELDEIDLPEYTEEDALADAQLESATESEVESELELVSEPAAEEAFTELDELDLPEYTEEDALADSQLEPAAESEVEPELELV

-1081 SEVEPELELASEPAE
+1081 SEVES
-1096 EEAFTEFNELDL
+1096 
-1108 PEYTEEDALADAQLE
+1108 
-1123 PVAESEV
+1123 
-1130 EPELELASEPAAEE
+1130 
-1144 AFTELNELDLPEYTE
+1144 
-1159 EDALADAQLEPAAES
+1159 
-1174 EVEPELELASDLE
+1174 ELELASDLE
-1187 EEETFTELDEL
+1187 EEEAFTELDEL

-1207 ALADAQLES
+1207 ALADAQLEP
-1216 ATESEVE
+1216 AAEAEVE
-1223 PELDELDLPEY
+1223 PELELASEPAAEEAFTELDELDLPEY

-1266 EVFTELNELDLPE
+1266 EVFTELDELDLPE

-1293 AVESDVEP
+1293 AAEAEVEP

-1307 DLEEEEVFT
+1307 DLEEKEAFT
-1316 ELNEL
+1316 ELDEL

-1330 ALADAQLEPVA
+1330 ALADAQLEPAA
-1341 ESEVEPELD
+1341 ESEVEPELE
-1350 LASDLEEEE
+1350 LASVLEEEDP
-1359 AFTELDE
+1359 FTELDE

-1378 ADAQLEPAVESGVE
+1378 ADAQLEPAVES
-1392 PELELASE
+1392 
-1400 PAAEEAFTELN
+1400 
-1411 ELDLPEYTEEDALA
+1411 
-1425 DAQLELSVES
+1425 

-1443 GTETLAQ
+1443 ETETLAQ
-1450 ETESDALVADE
+1450 ETESDALIDDE

-1467 ESAVDEV
+1467 ESAADEV
-1474 QPELLDATQD
+1474 EPELLDATQD
-1484 VPPTQSLANKA
+1484 VPPTQSLTNKA

-1527 SAGMDIDAMLQMGG
+1527 SAGMDIDAMLQIGG

>member
-1 MDPIYLTNLRTSK
+1 M
-14 FKAHTEPFMRRFFQ
+14 
-28 RLLLPVA
+28 
-35 VMVVTQ
+35 
-41 TSFVSAESIRL
+41 
-52 VGPDGQVQPTPQYS
+52 
-66 ENIVRNSANNEPGR
+66 
-80 FFGPTSANQTL
+80 
-91 WSIASQLRP
+91 
-100 SSSVTVQQTLL
+100 QQTLL

-162 NQTPDT
+162 NQTPDA
-168 PVRPVAPPRPAPV
+168 PVRPVAPPRSAPV

-618 LQPEEPILD
+618 LQPDEPILD

-799 PTLEAN
+799 PTLEGN

-884 PSSVFDEQQVETEIE
+884 PSSAFDEQQVETEIE

-923 LPEYTEEDALADAQ
+923 LSEYTEEDTLADAQLEPAAESEVEPELELASEPVEEEAFTELDELDLPEYTEEDALADAQLEPVAESEVEPELDLASEPAEEEAFTELDELDLPEYTEEDALADAQ
-937 LEPAA
+937 LEPAVDSEVEPELELA
-942 ESEVEPELELASE
+942 SEPAEEESFTELDELDLPEYTEEDALADAQLEPAVESEVEPELELASE

-982 QLEPAAESEVEPE
+982 QLEPATESEVEPE
-995 LELASEPAEEE
+995 LASDLEEEE

-1052 AFTELNEL
+1052 AFTELDEL
-1060 DLPEY
+1060 DLPEYTEEDALADAQLESATESEVESELELVSEPAAEEAFTELDELDVPEY

-1096 EEAFTEFNELDL
+1096 EEAF
-1108 PEYTEEDALADAQLE
+1108 
-1123 PVAESEV
+1123 
-1130 EPELELASEPAAEE
+1130 
-1144 AFTELNELDLPEYTE
+1144 
-1159 EDALADAQLEPAAES
+1159 
-1174 EVEPELELASDLE
+1174 
-1187 EEETFTELDEL
+1187 
-1198 DLPEYTEED
+1198 
-1207 ALADAQLES
+1207 
-1216 ATESEVE
+1216 

-1234 TEEDALADAQLEPA
+1234 TEEDALADAQLEP
-1248 VESEVEPELELAT
+1248 
-1261 EPAEE
+1261 
-1266 EVFTELNELDLPE
+1266 
-1279 YTEEDALADAQLEP
+1279 
-1293 AVESDVEP
+1293 
-1301 ELELAS
+1301 
-1307 DLEEEEVFT
+1307 
-1316 ELNEL
+1316 
-1321 DLPEYTEED
+1321 
-1330 ALADAQLEPVA
+1330 
-1341 ESEVEPELD
+1341 
-1350 LASDLEEEE
+1350 
-1359 AFTELDE
+1359 
-1366 LDLPEYTEEDAL
+1366 
-1378 ADAQLEPAVESGVE
+1378 
-1392 PELELASE
+1392 
-1400 PAAEEAFTELN
+1400 
-1411 ELDLPEYTEEDALA
+1411 
-1425 DAQLELSVES
+1425 SVES

-1443 GTETLAQ
+1443 ETETLAQ

-1484 VPPTQSLANKA
+1484 VPPTQSLTDKA

>member
-1 MDPIYLTNLRTSK
+1 
-14 FKAHTEPFMRRFFQ
+14 MRRFFQ

-162 NQTPDT
+162 NQTPDA

-799 PTLEAN
+799 PTLEGN

-832 ADLAAQPQSNTVD
+832 TDLAAQPQSNTVD

-884 PSSVFDEQQVETEIE
+884 PSSAFDEQQVETEIE

-916 TALNELD
+916 TALNELDLSEYTEEDALADAQLEPAAESEVEPELDELDLPEYTEEDALADAQLEPAVESEVEPELELASEPAEEEAFTELDELDLPEYTEEDAMADAQLEPAVESEVEPELELATEPAEEEVFTELNELD

-982 QLEPAAESEVEPE
+982 QLEPAAESEVEPD
-995 LELASEPAEEE
+995 LASDLEEEE

-1045 SEPVTEE
+1045 SEPAEEE
-1052 AFTELNEL
+1052 AFTELDEL

-1081 SEVEPELELASEPAE
+1081 SEVEPELASDLE
-1096 EEAFTEFNELDL
+1096 EK
-1108 PEYTEEDALADAQLE
+1108 
-1123 PVAESEV
+1123 
-1130 EPELELASEPAAEE
+1130 E
-1144 AFTELNELDLPEYTE
+1144 AFTELN
-1159 EDALADAQLEPAAES
+1159 
-1174 EVEPELELASDLE
+1174 
-1187 EEETFTELDEL
+1187 
-1198 DLPEYTEED
+1198 
-1207 ALADAQLES
+1207 
-1216 ATESEVE
+1216 
-1223 PELDELDLPEY
+1223 ELDLPEY

-1266 EVFTELNELDLPE
+1266 EVFTEL
-1279 YTEEDALADAQLEP
+1279 
-1293 AVESDVEP
+1293 
-1301 ELELAS
+1301 
-1307 DLEEEEVFT
+1307 
-1316 ELNEL
+1316 
-1321 DLPEYTEED
+1321 
-1330 ALADAQLEPVA
+1330 
-1341 ESEVEPELD
+1341 
-1350 LASDLEEEE
+1350 
-1359 AFTELDE
+1359 DE

-1378 ADAQLEPAVESGVE
+1378 ADAQLEPAAEAEVES
-1392 PELELASE
+1392 ELERASDLE
-1400 PAAEEAFTELN
+1400 EKEAFTELDK
-1411 ELDLPEYTEEDALA
+1411 LDLPEYTEEDALA
-1425 DAQLELSVES
+1425 DAQLEPSVES
-1435 EVEPELGD
+1435 EVEPELCD
-1443 GTETLAQ
+1443 ETETLAQ

>member
-1 MDPIYLTNLRTSK
+1 
-14 FKAHTEPFMRRFFQ
+14 MRRFFQ

-162 NQTPDT
+162 NQTPDA
-168 PVRPVAPPRPAPV
+168 PVRPVAPPRSAPV

-627 LEEDSTQ
+627 LEEESTQ

-799 PTLEAN
+799 PTLEGN

-832 ADLAAQPQSNTVD
+832 TDLAAQPQSNTVD

-884 PSSVFDEQQVETEIE
+884 PSSAFDEQQVETEIE

-923 LPEYTEEDALADAQ
+923 LSEYTEEDALADAQ

-982 QLEPAAESEVEPE
+982 QLEPAVESEVEPE

-1006 AFTELNELDLPEYTE
+1006 AFTELDELDLPEYTE
-1021 EDALADAQLEPAAE
+1021 EDALADAQLEPATE
-1035 SEVEPELELV
+1035 S
-1045 SEPVTEE
+1045 
-1052 AFTELNEL
+1052 
-1060 DLPEY
+1060 D
-1065 TEEDALADA
+1065 
-1074 QLEPAAE
+1074 
-1081 SEVEPELELASEPAE
+1081 
-1096 EEAFTEFNELDL
+1096 
-1108 PEYTEEDALADAQLE
+1108 
-1123 PVAESEV
+1123 V

-1174 EVEPELELASDLE
+1174 EVEPELELVSEPAEEEAFTELDELDLPEYTEEDALADAQLEPAVESEVEPELELASDLE
-1187 EEETFTELDEL
+1187 EEEAFTELDELDLPEYTEEDALADAQLEPAAESEVESELELASDLEEEEAFTELDEL

-1223 PELDELDLPEY
+1223 PELELASEPAAEEAFTELDELDLPEY

-1330 ALADAQLEPVA
+1330 ALADAQLEP
-1341 ESEVEPELD
+1341 
-1350 LASDLEEEE
+1350 
-1359 AFTELDE
+1359 
-1366 LDLPEYTEEDAL
+1366 
-1378 ADAQLEPAVESGVE
+1378 
-1392 PELELASE
+1392 
-1400 PAAEEAFTELN
+1400 AA
-1411 ELDLPEYTEEDALA
+1411 
-1425 DAQLELSVES
+1425 ES

-1443 GTETLAQ
+1443 ETETLAQ
-1450 ETESDALVADE
+1450 ETESDALIADE

-1474 QPELLDATQD
+1474 QPELLGATQD

>member
-1 MDPIYLTNLRTSK
+1 
-14 FKAHTEPFMRRFFQ
+14 MRRFFQ

-195 VTPTTAPQEKAP
+195 VTPTTVPQEKAP

-441 RALNDVSEPT
+441 RTLNDVSEPT

-520 LLNDELASLSEEDN
+520 LLNDELVSLSEEDN

-799 PTLEAN
+799 PTLEGNA
-805 TELELSSAEDDLPEQ
+805 ELELSSAEDDLPEQ
-820 TTATNETVDELL
+820 TTATNETADELL

-845 TSDDALAPD
+845 TSDYALAPD

-884 PSSVFDEQQVETEIE
+884 PSSAFDEQQVETEIE

-923 LPEYTEEDALADAQ
+923 LPEYTEEDALADAVLEPATESDVEPELELASEPVEEEAFTELNELDLPEYTEEDALADAQLEPAAESEVEPELELASDLEEEEAFTELDELDLPEYTEEDALADAQLETAVESEVEPDLELASEPAAEEAFTELNELDLPEYTEEDALADAQLEPAVESEVEPELELASEPAAEEVFTELNELDLPEYTEEDALADAQLEPDAESEVEPELELATEPAEEEVFTELDELDLPEYTEEDALVDAQ

-982 QLEPAAESEVEPE
+982 QLEPAVESEVEP
-995 LELASEPAEEE
+995 AAEE

-1021 EDALADAQLEPAAE
+1021 EDALADAQLEPA
-1035 SEVEPELELV
+1035 V
-1045 SEPVTEE
+1045 
-1052 AFTELNEL
+1052 
-1060 DLPEY
+1060 
-1065 TEEDALADA
+1065 
-1074 QLEPAAE
+1074 E
-1081 SEVEPELELASEPAE
+1081 SEVEPELELASDLE
-1096 EEAFTEFNELDL
+1096 EK
-1108 PEYTEEDALADAQLE
+1108 
-1123 PVAESEV
+1123 
-1130 EPELELASEPAAEE
+1130 E
-1144 AFTELNELDLPEYTE
+1144 AFTELDELDLPEYTE

-1174 EVEPELELASDLE
+1174 EVEPELELASDLDE
-1187 EEETFTELDEL
+1187 EEPFTELD
-1198 DLPEYTEED
+1198 
-1207 ALADAQLES
+1207 
-1216 ATESEVE
+1216 
-1223 PELDELDLPEY
+1223 ELDELDLPEY
-1234 TEEDALADAQLEPA
+1234 TEEDALADAQLEP
-1248 VESEVEPELELAT
+1248 
-1261 EPAEE
+1261 
-1266 EVFTELNELDLPE
+1266 
-1279 YTEEDALADAQLEP
+1279 
-1293 AVESDVEP
+1293 
-1301 ELELAS
+1301 
-1307 DLEEEEVFT
+1307 
-1316 ELNEL
+1316 
-1321 DLPEYTEED
+1321 
-1330 ALADAQLEPVA
+1330 
-1341 ESEVEPELD
+1341 
-1350 LASDLEEEE
+1350 
-1359 AFTELDE
+1359 
-1366 LDLPEYTEEDAL
+1366 
-1378 ADAQLEPAVESGVE
+1378 
-1392 PELELASE
+1392 
-1400 PAAEEAFTELN
+1400 
-1411 ELDLPEYTEEDALA
+1411 
-1425 DAQLELSVES
+1425 SVES

-1443 GTETLAQ
+1443 ETETLAQ

-1467 ESAVDEV
+1467 ESAADEV
-1474 QPELLDATQD
+1474 QPELLGATQD